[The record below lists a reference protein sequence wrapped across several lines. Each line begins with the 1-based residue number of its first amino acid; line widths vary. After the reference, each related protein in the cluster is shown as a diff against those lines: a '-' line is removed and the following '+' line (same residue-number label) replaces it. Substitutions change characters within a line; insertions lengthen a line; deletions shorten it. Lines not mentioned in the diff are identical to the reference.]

1 MKKKVLLLGIGLLS
15 ATLLNAQTTPW
26 TGHTVGNGGEF
37 YLYNVSTGLWLQN
50 NNTVKDGWATAV
62 NVGTRGLP
70 IKLEKAGQK
79 AFKLR
84 STFRGGNGVSNKIG
98 DAGLLYWDMPADNVG
113 AWEISPADNAES
125 IHGYWLECDALVL
138 GADNNLLTVD
148 KDKNSI
154 WQLVTREDRIAD
166 AKAKASINHPVDVT
180 WLIDAPDLVTKNTTF
195 KLDFTATPNTEHSTY
210 QGGWDIVKAN
220 TIQEFW
226 NTQTFDYHQTIS
238 GLPNGTYKFS
248 VRGYYRDGSSETRDY
263 TMYGY
268 AADKFVNGTEQL
280 RATYYA
286 NGTSAPIMSLYAGAK
301 KAPEEGFSFQAER
314 EGGQSSGL
322 YVPNTPHEAN
332 YALWTGNYQNNEIT
346 IIVTDGTLKF
356 GVKKEAG
363 VIDDW
368 CVISNFSLKYLG
380 SEVLQTAEEA
390 LKGLKKILATTKAFK
405 GAVAPALSKRYTN
418 AIAAAN
424 KALTSTDPVAINV
437 ATSNLQKAYDA
448 VAACSESYATLVKTT
463 EICKNINKNNE
474 EQFSAA
480 IVKADKVGKTA
491 TTDTDMKSALV
502 DLRVARKIAVADKM
516 PDIYKGTAAGA
527 GEFYFYN
534 IASQKFLMGGSD
546 WNTHAA
552 VDVPG
557 VLFTVATEGDGF
569 TINRFG
575 GKDGNYLGYNGYTD
589 IPGKDVWAFIP
600 VANKTNVYNIVKSE
614 NHAQGL
620 AFAPQS
626 NTDADEPM
634 DKEFWNTVSVEAPVA
649 KNANA
654 EWKLVTKA
662 ERDALLAT
670 ATETSP
676 VDATH
681 LLVSPGFNRPTMLEG
696 WNADRKGDF
705 KDANLGVIDRGR
717 RTNMVCEAYYLQSFE
732 VNQTISNLPEGY
744 YQVNMTGYYRD
755 GSREALQQKVANGVT
770 PARHAMLY
778 IENKGKGDEVALPS
792 IAAGMDQCPGIGWK
806 GVAGEQ
812 PDNVMDAAEYFEC
825 GLYKVY
831 THIIKVGPDGELTIG
846 VTKDKQVDGDWAV
859 FDNFRLT
866 YFGKHVSQDII
877 DGVNSIKNNAVENG
891 KIYNLQGME
900 VKRPLKSG
908 IYICNG
914 KKFIVK
920 FK

>member
-1 MKKKVLLLGIGLLS
+1 MKKQVLTLGIGLLS
-15 ATLLNAQTTPW
+15 ATLLNAQTSPW
-26 TGHTVGNGGEF
+26 PGHAVGNGGEF
-37 YLYNVSTGLWLQN
+37 YLYNVATGLWLQN

-70 IKLEKAGQK
+70 ITLEKTGPK
-79 AFKLR
+79 TFKLR

-98 DAGLLYWDMPADNVG
+98 DAGLLYWDMPAKNVG
-113 AWEISPADNAES
+113 AWDISPADNFQS
-125 IHGYWLECDALVL
+125 IHGYWLECDAMVL
-138 GADNNLLTVD
+138 GADNNFLTTD
-148 KDKNSI
+148 KDKNSV
-154 WQLVTREDRIAD
+154 WQLVTREERIAD
-166 AKAKASINHPVDVT
+166 AKAKATVEHPVDVT
-180 WLIDAPDLVTKNTTF
+180 WLIDAPDLATKNTTY
-195 KLDFTATPNTEHSTY
+195 KLDFTAAPNTEHSTY
-210 QGGWDIVKAN
+210 QGGWNIVKAN

-226 NTQTFDYHQTIS
+226 NTQTFDYHQTIN

-268 AADKFVNGTEQL
+268 GADKFANGTEQL

-301 KAPEEGFSFQAER
+301 TAPEEGFSFQAER
-314 EGGQSSGL
+314 EKDQGSGL

-332 YALWTGNYQNNEIT
+332 YALWKGNYQNAEIT
-346 IIVTDGTLKF
+346 VTVTDGTLKF
-356 GVKKEAG
+356 GVRKEAG
-363 VIDDW
+363 VVDDW
-368 CVISNFSLKYLG
+368 CVISDFSLKYLG
-380 SEVLQTAEEA
+380 SKVLQTAEEA
-390 LKGLKKILATTKAFK
+390 LKGLKAIIATTKAFK
-405 GAVAPALSKRYTN
+405 GAVAPALNKQYTD
-418 AIAAAN
+418 AIQAAD
-424 KALTSTDPVAINV
+424 KALTSTDPVAINT
-437 ATSNLQKAYDA
+437 ATSALQKAYDA
-448 VAACSESYATLVKTT
+448 VAACAENYEALAKTV
-463 EICKNINKNNE
+463 EICKTANKNNDT
-474 EQFSAA
+474 QFSTA
-480 IVKADKVGKTA
+480 IAEAENVAKTA
-491 TTDTDMKSALV
+491 TADTDMKLALV
-502 DLRVARKIAVADKM
+502 NLRVARKIAAADKL
-516 PDIYKGTAAGA
+516 PDIYKGAAAGA

-557 VLFTVATEGDGF
+557 VLFTVTAEGDGF

-600 VANKTNVYNIVKSE
+600 VAGKKNVYNIVKGD

-626 NTDADEPM
+626 NTDADEMM
-634 DKEFWNTVSVEAPVA
+634 DKEFWNTVSVEAAVA

-670 ATETSP
+670 ATETRP

-681 LLVSPGFNRPTMLEG
+681 LLASPGFNRPAMLEG
-696 WNADRKGDF
+696 WITDNRSDF

-717 RTNMVCEAYYLQSFE
+717 RTNPVCEAYYQQMFE
-732 VNQTISNLPEGY
+732 VNQVVSNLPEGY

-755 GSREALQQKVANGVT
+755 GSREDLQQKVANGTT

-778 IENKGKGDEVALPS
+778 IEYKGKGNEVALPS
-792 IAAGMDQCPGIGWK
+792 IAAGINQCPGIGWK
-806 GVAGEQ
+806 GTAGEQ
-812 PDNVMDAAEYFEC
+812 PDNVMDAAEYFES

-831 THIIKVGPDGELTIG
+831 TRIIKVGPEGELTIG
-846 VTKDKQVDGDWAV
+846 VTKDKQVDSDWAV

-866 YFGKHVSQDII
+866 YFGKHVSQEII
-877 DGVNSIKNNAVENG
+877 DGINTVKNNSIENG

-900 VKRPLKSG
+900 VKRPLKRG

-920 FK
+920 

>member
-1 MKKKVLLLGIGLLS
+1 MKKQVLTLGIGLLS
-15 ATLLNAQTTPW
+15 ATLLNAQTSPW
-26 TGHTVGNGGEF
+26 PGHAVGNGGEF
-37 YLYNVSTGLWLQN
+37 YLYNVATGLWLQN

-70 IKLEKAGQK
+70 ITLEKTGPK
-79 AFKLR
+79 TFKLR

-98 DAGLLYWDMPADNVG
+98 DAGLLYWDMPAENVG
-113 AWEISPADNAES
+113 AWDISSADNFQS
-125 IHGYWLECDALVL
+125 IHGYWLECDAMVL
-138 GADNNLLTVD
+138 GADNNLLTTD
-148 KDKNSI
+148 KDKNSV
-154 WQLVTREDRIAD
+154 WQLVTREERIAD
-166 AKAKASINHPVDVT
+166 AKAKASVEHPVDVT
-180 WLIDAPDLVTKNTTF
+180 WLIDAPDLATKNTTY
-195 KLDFTATPNTEHSTY
+195 KMDFTAAPNTEHSTY
-210 QGGWDIVKAN
+210 QGGWNIVKAN

-226 NTQTFDYHQTIS
+226 NTQTFDYHQTIN

-268 AADKFVNGTEQL
+268 GADKFAKGTEQL

-301 KAPEEGFSFQAER
+301 TAPEEGFSFQAER
-314 EGGQSSGL
+314 EKDQGSGL

-332 YALWTGNYQNNEIT
+332 YALWKGNYQNAEIT
-346 IIVTDGTLKF
+346 VTVTDGTLKF
-356 GVKKEAG
+356 GVRKEAS
-363 VIDDW
+363 VVDDW
-368 CVISNFSLKYLG
+368 CVISDFSLKYLG
-380 SEVLQTAEEA
+380 SKVLQTAEEA
-390 LKGLKKILATTKAFK
+390 LKGLKAIIATTKAFK
-405 GAVAPALSKRYTN
+405 GAVAPALNKQYTD
-418 AIAAAN
+418 AIQAAD
-424 KALTSTDPVAINV
+424 KTLTSTDPVAINT
-437 ATSNLQKAYDA
+437 ATSALQKAYDA
-448 VAACSESYATLVKTT
+448 VAACAENYEALAKTV
-463 EICKNINKNNE
+463 EICKTANKNNDT
-474 EQFSAA
+474 QFSTA
-480 IVKADKVGKTA
+480 IAEAENVAKTA
-491 TTDTDMKSALV
+491 TADTDMKLALV
-502 DLRVARKIAVADKM
+502 NLRVARKIAAADKL
-516 PDIYKGTAAGA
+516 PDIYKGAAAGA

-557 VLFTVATEGDGF
+557 VLFTVTAEGDGF

-600 VANKTNVYNIVKSE
+600 VAGKKNVYNIVKGD

-626 NTDADEPM
+626 NTDADEMM
-634 DKEFWNTVSVEAPVA
+634 DKEFWNTVSVEAAVA

-670 ATETSP
+670 ATETRP

-681 LLVSPGFNRPTMLEG
+681 LLASPGFNRPAMLEG
-696 WNADRKGDF
+696 WITDNRSDF

-717 RTNMVCEAYYLQSFE
+717 RTNPVCEAYYQQMFE
-732 VNQTISNLPEGY
+732 VNQVVSNLPEGY

-755 GSREALQQKVANGVT
+755 GSREDLQQKVSNGTT

-778 IENKGKGDEVALPS
+778 IEYKGKGNEVALPS
-792 IAAGMDQCPGIGWK
+792 IAAGINQCPGIGWK
-806 GVAGEQ
+806 GAAGEQ
-812 PDNVMDAAEYFEC
+812 PDNVMDAAEYFES

-831 THIIKVGPDGELTIG
+831 TRIIKVGPEGELTIG
-846 VTKDKQVDGDWAV
+846 VTKDKQVDSDWAV

-866 YFGKHVSQDII
+866 YFGKHVSQEII
-877 DGVNSIKNNAVENG
+877 DGINTVKNNSIENG

-900 VKRPLKSG
+900 VKRPLKRG

-920 FK
+920 

>member
-1 MKKKVLLLGIGLLS
+1 MKKQVLTLGIGLLS
-15 ATLLNAQTTPW
+15 ATLLNAQTSPW
-26 TGHTVGNGGEF
+26 PGHAVGNGGEF
-37 YLYNVSTGLWLQN
+37 YLYNVATGLWLQN

-70 IKLEKAGQK
+70 ITLEKTGPK
-79 AFKLR
+79 TFKLR

-98 DAGLLYWDMPADNVG
+98 DAGLLYWDMPAENVG
-113 AWEISPADNAES
+113 AWDISPADNFQS
-125 IHGYWLECDALVL
+125 IHGYWLECDAMVL
-138 GADNNLLTVD
+138 GADNNLLTTD
-148 KDKNSI
+148 KDKNSV
-154 WQLVTREDRIAD
+154 WQLVTREERIAD
-166 AKAKASINHPVDVT
+166 AKAKASVEHPVDVT
-180 WLIDAPDLVTKNTTF
+180 WLIDAPDLATKNTTY
-195 KLDFTATPNTEHSTY
+195 KLDFTAAPHAEHSTY
-210 QGGWDIVKAN
+210 QGGWNIVKAN

-226 NTQTFDYHQTIS
+226 NTQTFDYHQTIN

-268 AADKFVNGTEQL
+268 GADKFANGTEQL

-301 KAPEEGFSFQAER
+301 TAPEEGFSFQAER
-314 EGGQSSGL
+314 EGGQGSGL

-332 YALWTGNYQNNEIT
+332 YALWKGDYQNAEIT
-346 IIVTDGTLKF
+346 VTVTDGTLKF
-356 GVKKEAG
+356 GVRKEAG
-363 VIDDW
+363 VVDDW
-368 CVISNFSLKYLG
+368 CVISDFSLKYLG
-380 SEVLQTAEEA
+380 SKVLQTAEEA
-390 LKGLKKILATTKAFK
+390 LKGLKAIIATTKAFK
-405 GAVAPALSKRYTN
+405 GAVAPALNKQYTD
-418 AIAAAN
+418 AIQAAD
-424 KALTSTDPVAINV
+424 KALTSTDPVAINT
-437 ATSNLQKAYDA
+437 ATSALQKAYDA
-448 VAACSESYATLVKTT
+448 VAACAENYEALAKTV
-463 EICKNINKNNE
+463 EICKTANKNNDT
-474 EQFSAA
+474 QFSTA
-480 IVKADKVGKTA
+480 IAEAENVAKTA
-491 TTDTDMKSALV
+491 TADTDMKLALV
-502 DLRVARKIAVADKM
+502 NLRVARKIAAADKL
-516 PDIYKGTAAGA
+516 PDIYKGAAAGA

-557 VLFTVATEGDGF
+557 VLFTVTAEGDGF

-600 VANKTNVYNIVKSE
+600 VAGKKNVYNIVKGD

-626 NTDADEPM
+626 NTDADEMM
-634 DKEFWNTVSVEAPVA
+634 DKEFWNTVSVEAAVA

-670 ATETSP
+670 ATETRP

-681 LLVSPGFNRPTMLEG
+681 LLASPGFNRPAMLEG
-696 WNADRKGDF
+696 WITDNRSDF

-717 RTNMVCEAYYLQSFE
+717 RTNPVCEAYYQQMFE
-732 VNQTISNLPEGY
+732 VNQVVSNLPEGY

-755 GSREALQQKVANGVT
+755 ASREALQQKIANGAT

-792 IAAGMDQCPGIGWK
+792 IAAGMDQCPGIGWT
-806 GVAGEQ
+806 GIAGEQ

-846 VTKDKQVDGDWAV
+846 VTKDKQVDNDWAV

-877 DGVNSIKNNAVENG
+877 NGINTIKNNVVEDG

-900 VKRPLKSG
+900 VRRPLKSG

-920 FK
+920 

>member
-1 MKKKVLLLGIGLLS
+1 MKKQVLSLGLGLLS

-26 TGHTVGNGGEF
+26 PGHAVGNGGEF
-37 YLYNVSTGLWLQN
+37 YLYNVATGLWLQN

-70 IKLEKAGQK
+70 IKLENTGPKT
-79 AFKLR
+79 FKLR

-98 DAGLLYWDMPADNVG
+98 DAGLLYWDMPAANVG
-113 AWEISPADNAES
+113 AWEMSPADNAQS

-138 GADNNLLTVD
+138 GADNNLLTLD
-148 KDKNSI
+148 KEKNSV
-154 WQLVTREDRIAD
+154 WQLVTREERIAD
-166 AKAKASINHPVDVT
+166 AKAKASATNPVDVS

-195 KLDFTATPNTEHSTY
+195 KLDFTAAPNTEHSTY

-248 VRGYYRDGSSETRDY
+248 VRGYYRDGSSQTRDY

-268 AADKFVNGTEQL
+268 GADKFVNGTEQL
-280 RATYYA
+280 RAIYYA

-314 EGGQSSGL
+314 EGGKSSGL

-332 YALWTGNYQNNEIT
+332 CALWTGNYQNAEIT
-346 IIVTDGTLKF
+346 VTVTDGTLKF

-380 SEVLQTAEEA
+380 SKVLQTPEEA
-390 LKGLKKILATTKAFK
+390 LKGLKAILATTKAFK
-405 GAVAPALSKRYTN
+405 GAVAPALNKQYTD

-424 KALTSTDPVAINV
+424 KALTSTDPVAINA

-448 VAACSESYATLVKTT
+448 VSACSESYAALAKTT
-463 EICKNINKNNE
+463 EICKNINKNNDA
-474 EQFSAA
+474 QLNAA
-480 IVKADKVGKTA
+480 TVKAEKVAKTA
-491 TTDTDMKSALV
+491 TTNADMKAALV
-502 DLRVARKIAVADKM
+502 DLRVARKIAAADKM
-516 PDIYKGTAAGA
+516 PDIYKGAKAGV

-534 IASQKFLMGGSD
+534 VASQKFLMGGSD

-557 VLFTVATEGDGF
+557 MLFTVAAEGNGF
-569 TINRFG
+569 TINRMG

-589 IPGKDVWAFIP
+589 IPGKDVWAFVP
-600 VANKTNVYNIVKSE
+600 VAGKANVYNIVKGD

-626 NTDADEPM
+626 NTDADDAM
-634 DKEFWNTVSVEAPVA
+634 DKEFWNTVSVEASVA

-670 ATETSP
+670 ATETRP
-676 VDATH
+676 VDATY
-681 LLVSPGFNRPTMLEG
+681 LLTGPGFNRPAMLEG
-696 WNADRKGDF
+696 WNTDRKGDF

-717 RTNMVCEAYYLQSFE
+717 RTNLVCEAYYLQSFE

-755 GSREALQQKVANGVT
+755 GSREALQQKVTNGT
-770 PARHAMLY
+770 APARHAMLY
-778 IENKGKGDEVALPS
+778 IEYKGKGDEVALPS
-792 IAAGMDQCPGIGWK
+792 IAAGMNQCPGIGWT
-806 GVAGEQ
+806 GNAGEQ

-831 THIIKVGPDGELTIG
+831 THIIKVGPEGELTFG
-846 VTKDKQVDGDWAV
+846 VTKDKQVDTDWAV

-866 YFGKHVSQDII
+866 YFGKQVSQGTITGI
-877 DGVNSIKNNAVENG
+877 DAIKNNVVEDG

-908 IYICNG
+908 IYIRNG

-920 FK
+920 

>member
-1 MKKKVLLLGIGLLS
+1 MKKQVLTLGIGLLS
-15 ATLLNAQTTPW
+15 ATLLNAQTSPW
-26 TGHTVGNGGEF
+26 PGHAVGNGGEF
-37 YLYNVSTGLWLQN
+37 YLYNVATGLWLQN

-70 IKLEKAGQK
+70 ITLEKTGPK
-79 AFKLR
+79 TFKLR

-98 DAGLLYWDMPADNVG
+98 DAGLLYWDMPAENVG
-113 AWEISPADNAES
+113 AWDISPADNFQS
-125 IHGYWLECDALVL
+125 IHGYWLECDAMVL
-138 GADNNLLTVD
+138 GADNNLLTTD
-148 KDKNSI
+148 KDKNSV
-154 WQLVTREDRIAD
+154 WQLVTREERIAD
-166 AKAKASINHPVDVT
+166 AKAKASVEHPVDVT
-180 WLIDAPDLVTKNTTF
+180 WLIDAPDLATKNTTY
-195 KLDFTATPNTEHSTY
+195 KLDFTAAPHAEHSTY
-210 QGGWDIVKAN
+210 QGGWNIVKAN

-226 NTQTFDYHQTIS
+226 NTQTFDYHQTIT

-268 AADKFVNGTEQL
+268 GADKFAKGTEQL

-301 KAPEEGFSFQAER
+301 TAPEEGFSFQAER
-314 EGGQSSGL
+314 EKDQGSGL

-332 YALWTGNYQNNEIT
+332 YALWKGNYQNAEIT
-346 IIVTDGTLKF
+346 VTVTDGTLKF
-356 GVKKEAG
+356 GVRKEAG
-363 VIDDW
+363 VVDDW
-368 CVISNFSLKYLG
+368 CVISDFSLKYLG
-380 SEVLQTAEEA
+380 SKVLQTAEEA
-390 LKGLKKILATTKAFK
+390 LKGLKAIIATTKAFK
-405 GAVAPALSKRYTN
+405 GAVAPALNKQYTD
-418 AIAAAN
+418 AIQAAD
-424 KALTSTDPVAINV
+424 KALTSTDPVAINT
-437 ATSNLQKAYDA
+437 ATSALQKAYDA
-448 VAACSESYATLVKTT
+448 VAACAENYEALAKTV
-463 EICKNINKNNE
+463 EICKTANKNNDT
-474 EQFSAA
+474 QFSTA
-480 IVKADKVGKTA
+480 IAEAENVAKTA
-491 TTDTDMKSALV
+491 TADTDMKLALV
-502 DLRVARKIAVADKM
+502 NLRVARKIAAADKL
-516 PDIYKGTAAGA
+516 PDIYNGAAAGA

-557 VLFTVATEGDGF
+557 VLFTVTAEGDGF

-600 VANKTNVYNIVKSE
+600 VAGKKNVYNIVKGD

-626 NTDADEPM
+626 NTDADEMM
-634 DKEFWNTVSVEAPVA
+634 DKEFWNTVSVEAAVA

-670 ATETSP
+670 ATETRP

-681 LLVSPGFNRPTMLEG
+681 LLANPGFNRPAMLEG
-696 WNADRKGDF
+696 WITDNRSDF

-717 RTNMVCEAYYLQSFE
+717 RTNPVCEAYYQQMFE
-732 VNQTISNLPEGY
+732 VNQVASNLPEGY

-755 GSREALQQKVANGVT
+755 GSREDLQQKVANGTT
-770 PARHAMLY
+770 PACHAMLY
-778 IENKGKGDEVALPS
+778 IEYKGKGNEVALPS
-792 IAAGMDQCPGIGWK
+792 IAAGINQCPGIGWK
-806 GVAGEQ
+806 GTAGEQ
-812 PDNVMDAAEYFEC
+812 PDNVMDAAEYFES

-831 THIIKVGPDGELTIG
+831 TRIIKVGPEGELTIG
-846 VTKDKQVDGDWAV
+846 VTKDKQVDSDWAV

-866 YFGKHVSQDII
+866 YFGKHVSQEII
-877 DGVNSIKNNAVENG
+877 DGINTVKNNSIENG

-900 VKRPLKSG
+900 VKRPLKRG

-920 FK
+920 

>member
-1 MKKKVLLLGIGLLS
+1 MKKQVLTLGIGLLS
-15 ATLLNAQTTPW
+15 ATLLNAQTSPW
-26 TGHTVGNGGEF
+26 PGHAVGNGGEF
-37 YLYNVSTGLWLQN
+37 YLYNVATGLWLQN

-70 IKLEKAGQK
+70 ITLEKTGPK
-79 AFKLR
+79 TFKLR

-98 DAGLLYWDMPADNVG
+98 DAGLLYWDMPAENVG
-113 AWEISPADNAES
+113 AWDISPADNFQS
-125 IHGYWLECDALVL
+125 IHGYWLECDAMVL
-138 GADNNLLTVD
+138 GADNNLLTTD
-148 KDKNSI
+148 KDKNSV
-154 WQLVTREDRIAD
+154 WQLVTREERIAD
-166 AKAKASINHPVDVT
+166 AKAKASVEHPVDVT
-180 WLIDAPDLVTKNTTF
+180 WLIDAPDLATKNTTY
-195 KLDFTATPNTEHSTY
+195 KLDFTAAPHAEHSTY
-210 QGGWDIVKAN
+210 QGGWNIVKAN

-226 NTQTFDYHQTIS
+226 NTQTFDYHQTIN

-268 AADKFVNGTEQL
+268 GADKFAKGTEQL

-301 KAPEEGFSFQAER
+301 TAPEEGFSFQAER
-314 EGGQSSGL
+314 EKDQGSGL

-332 YALWTGNYQNNEIT
+332 YALWKGNYQNAEIT
-346 IIVTDGTLKF
+346 VTVTDGTLKF
-356 GVKKEAG
+356 GVRKEAG
-363 VIDDW
+363 VVDDW
-368 CVISNFSLKYLG
+368 CVISDFSLKYLG
-380 SEVLQTAEEA
+380 SKVLQTAEEA
-390 LKGLKKILATTKAFK
+390 LKGLKAIIATTKAFK
-405 GAVAPALSKRYTN
+405 GAVAPALNKLYTD
-418 AIAAAN
+418 AIQAAD
-424 KALTSTDPVAINV
+424 KALTSTDPVAINT
-437 ATSNLQKAYDA
+437 ATSALQKAYDA
-448 VAACSESYATLVKTT
+448 VAACAENYEALAKTV
-463 EICKNINKNNE
+463 EICKTANKNNDT
-474 EQFSAA
+474 QFSTA
-480 IVKADKVGKTA
+480 IAEAENVAKTA
-491 TTDTDMKSALV
+491 TADTDMKLALV
-502 DLRVARKIAVADKM
+502 NLRVARKIAAADKL
-516 PDIYKGTAAGA
+516 PDIYKGAVAGA

-557 VLFTVATEGDGF
+557 VLFTVTAEGDGF

-600 VANKTNVYNIVKSE
+600 VAGKKNVYNIVKGD

-626 NTDADEPM
+626 NTDADEMM
-634 DKEFWNTVSVEAPVA
+634 DKEFWNTVSVEAAVA

-670 ATETSP
+670 ATETRP

-681 LLVSPGFNRPTMLEG
+681 LLASPGFNRPAMLEG
-696 WNADRKGDF
+696 WITDNRSDF

-717 RTNMVCEAYYLQSFE
+717 RTNPVCEAYYQQMFE
-732 VNQTISNLPEGY
+732 VNQVVSNLPEGY

-755 GSREALQQKVANGVT
+755 GSREDLQQKVANGTT

-778 IENKGKGDEVALPS
+778 IEYKGKGNEVALPS
-792 IAAGMDQCPGIGWK
+792 IAAGINQCPGIGWK
-806 GVAGEQ
+806 GAAGEQ
-812 PDNVMDAAEYFEC
+812 PDNVMDAAEYFES

-831 THIIKVGPDGELTIG
+831 TRIIKVGPEGELTIG
-846 VTKDKQVDGDWAV
+846 VTKDKQVDSDWAV

-866 YFGKHVSQDII
+866 YFGKHVSQEII
-877 DGVNSIKNNAVENG
+877 DGINTVKNNSIENG

-900 VKRPLKSG
+900 VKRPLKRG

-920 FK
+920 

>member
-1 MKKKVLLLGIGLLS
+1 MKKQVLSLGLGLLS

-26 TGHTVGNGGEF
+26 PGHAVGNGGEF
-37 YLYNVSTGLWLQN
+37 YLYNVATGLWLQN

-70 IKLEKAGQK
+70 IKLENTGPKT
-79 AFKLR
+79 FKLR

-98 DAGLLYWDMPADNVG
+98 DAGLLYWDMPAANVG
-113 AWEISPADNAES
+113 AWEMSPADNAQS

-138 GADNNLLTVD
+138 GADNNLLTLD
-148 KDKNSI
+148 KEKNSV
-154 WQLVTREDRIAD
+154 WQLVTREERIAD
-166 AKAKASINHPVDVT
+166 AKAKASATNPVDVS

-195 KLDFTATPNTEHSTY
+195 KLDFTAAPNTEHSTY

-248 VRGYYRDGSSETRDY
+248 VRGYYRDGSSQTRDY

-268 AADKFVNGTEQL
+268 GADKFVNGTEQL
-280 RATYYA
+280 RAIYYA

-314 EGGQSSGL
+314 EGGKSSGL

-332 YALWTGNYQNNEIT
+332 CALWTGNYQNAEIT
-346 IIVTDGTLKF
+346 VTVTDGTLKF

-380 SEVLQTAEEA
+380 SKVLQTPEEA
-390 LKGLKKILATTKAFK
+390 LKGLKAILATTKAFK
-405 GAVAPALSKRYTN
+405 GAVAPALNKQYTD

-424 KALTSTDPVAINV
+424 KALTSTDPVAINA

-448 VAACSESYATLVKTT
+448 VYACSESYAALAKTT
-463 EICKNINKNNE
+463 EICKNINKNNDA
-474 EQFSAA
+474 QLNAA
-480 IVKADKVGKTA
+480 TVKAEKVAKTA
-491 TTDTDMKSALV
+491 TTNADMKAALV
-502 DLRVARKIAVADKM
+502 DLRVARKIAAADKM
-516 PDIYKGTAAGA
+516 PDIYKGAKAGV

-534 IASQKFLMGGSD
+534 VASQKFLMGGSD

-557 VLFTVATEGDGF
+557 MLFTVAAEGNGF
-569 TINRFG
+569 TINRMG

-589 IPGKDVWAFIP
+589 IPGKDVWAFVP
-600 VANKTNVYNIVKSE
+600 VAGKANVYNIVKGD

-626 NTDADEPM
+626 NTDADDAM
-634 DKEFWNTVSVEAPVA
+634 DREFWNTVSVEASVA

-670 ATETSP
+670 ATETRP
-676 VDATH
+676 IDATY
-681 LLVSPGFNRPTMLEG
+681 LLTGPGFNRPAMLEG
-696 WNADRKGDF
+696 WNTDRKGDF

-717 RTNMVCEAYYLQSFE
+717 RTNLVCEAYYLQSFE
-732 VNQTISNLPEGY
+732 VNQTVSNLPEGY

-755 GSREALQQKVANGVT
+755 GSREALQQKVTNGT
-770 PARHAMLY
+770 APARHAMLY
-778 IENKGKGDEVALPS
+778 IEYKGKGDEVALPS
-792 IAAGMDQCPGIGWK
+792 IAAGMNQCPGIGWT
-806 GVAGEQ
+806 GNAGEQ

-831 THIIKVGPDGELTIG
+831 THIIKVGPEGELTFG

-866 YFGKHVSQDII
+866 YFGKQVSQGTITGI
-877 DGVNSIKNNAVENG
+877 DAIKNNVVEDG

-908 IYICNG
+908 IYIRNG

-920 FK
+920 

>member
-1 MKKKVLLLGIGLLS
+1 MKKQVLTLGIGLLS
-15 ATLLNAQTTPW
+15 ATLLNAQTSPW
-26 TGHTVGNGGEF
+26 PGHAVGNGGEF
-37 YLYNVSTGLWLQN
+37 YLYNVATGLWLQN

-70 IKLEKAGQK
+70 ITLEKTGPK
-79 AFKLR
+79 TFKLR

-98 DAGLLYWDMPADNVG
+98 DAGLLYWDMPAENVG
-113 AWEISPADNAES
+113 AWDISPADNFQS
-125 IHGYWLECDALVL
+125 IHGYWLECDAMVL
-138 GADNNLLTVD
+138 GADNNLLTTD
-148 KDKNSI
+148 KDKNSV
-154 WQLVTREDRIAD
+154 WQLVTREERIAD
-166 AKAKASINHPVDVT
+166 AKAKASVEHPVDVT
-180 WLIDAPDLVTKNTTF
+180 WLIDAPDLATKNTTY
-195 KLDFTATPNTEHSTY
+195 KLDFTAAPNTEHSTY
-210 QGGWDIVKAN
+210 QGGWNIVKAN

-226 NTQTFDYHQTIS
+226 NTQTFDYHQTIN

-268 AADKFVNGTEQL
+268 GADKFANGTEQL

-301 KAPEEGFSFQAER
+301 TAPEEGFSFQAER
-314 EGGQSSGL
+314 EKDQGSGL

-332 YALWTGNYQNNEIT
+332 YALWKGNYQNAEIT
-346 IIVTDGTLKF
+346 VTVTDGTLKF
-356 GVKKEAG
+356 GVRKEAG
-363 VIDDW
+363 VVDDW
-368 CVISNFSLKYLG
+368 CVISDFSLKYLG
-380 SEVLQTAEEA
+380 SKVLQTAEEA
-390 LKGLKKILATTKAFK
+390 LKGLKAIIATTKAFK
-405 GAVAPALSKRYTN
+405 GAVAPALNKQYTD
-418 AIAAAN
+418 AIQAAD
-424 KALTSTDPVAINV
+424 KALTSTDPVAINI
-437 ATSNLQKAYDA
+437 ATSALQKAYDA
-448 VAACSESYATLVKTT
+448 VAACAENYEALAKTV
-463 EICKNINKNNE
+463 EICKTANKNNDT
-474 EQFSAA
+474 QFSTA
-480 IVKADKVGKTA
+480 IAEAENVAKTA
-491 TTDTDMKSALV
+491 TADTDMKLALV
-502 DLRVARKIAVADKM
+502 NLRVARKIAAADKL
-516 PDIYKGTAAGA
+516 PDIYKGAAAGA

-557 VLFTVATEGDGF
+557 VLFTVTAEGDGF

-600 VANKTNVYNIVKSE
+600 VAGKKNVYNIVKGD

-626 NTDADEPM
+626 NTDADEMM
-634 DKEFWNTVSVEAPVA
+634 DKEFWNTVSVEAAVA

-670 ATETSP
+670 ATETRP

-681 LLVSPGFNRPTMLEG
+681 LLASPGFNRPAMLEG
-696 WNADRKGDF
+696 WITDNRSDF

-717 RTNMVCEAYYLQSFE
+717 RTNPVCEAYYQQMFE
-732 VNQTISNLPEGY
+732 VNQVVSNLPEGY

-755 GSREALQQKVANGVT
+755 GSREDLQQKVSNGTT

-778 IENKGKGDEVALPS
+778 IEYKGKGNEVALPS
-792 IAAGMDQCPGIGWK
+792 IAAGINQCPGIGWK
-806 GVAGEQ
+806 SAAGEQ
-812 PDNVMDAAEYFEC
+812 PDNVMDAAEYFES

-831 THIIKVGPDGELTIG
+831 TRIIKVGPEGELTIG
-846 VTKDKQVDGDWAV
+846 VTKDKQVDSDWAV

-866 YFGKHVSQDII
+866 YFGKHVSQEII
-877 DGVNSIKNNAVENG
+877 DGINTVKNNSIENG

-900 VKRPLKSG
+900 VKRPLKRG

-920 FK
+920 

>member
-1 MKKKVLLLGIGLLS
+1 MKKQVLTLGIGLLS
-15 ATLLNAQTTPW
+15 ATLLNAQTSPW
-26 TGHTVGNGGEF
+26 PGHAVGNGGEF
-37 YLYNVSTGLWLQN
+37 YLYNVATGLWLQN

-70 IKLEKAGQK
+70 ITLEKTGPK
-79 AFKLR
+79 TFKLR

-98 DAGLLYWDMPADNVG
+98 DAGLLYWDMPAENVG
-113 AWEISPADNAES
+113 AWDISPADNFQS
-125 IHGYWLECDALVL
+125 IHGYWLECDAMVL
-138 GADNNLLTVD
+138 GADNNLLTTD
-148 KDKNSI
+148 KDKNSV
-154 WQLVTREDRIAD
+154 WQLVTREERIAD
-166 AKAKASINHPVDVT
+166 AKAKASVEHPVDVT
-180 WLIDAPDLVTKNTTF
+180 WLIDAPDLATKNTTY
-195 KLDFTATPNTEHSTY
+195 KLDFTAAPNTEHSTY
-210 QGGWDIVKAN
+210 QGGWNIVKAN

-226 NTQTFDYHQTIS
+226 NTQTFDYHQTIN

-268 AADKFVNGTEQL
+268 GADKFAKGTEQL

-301 KAPEEGFSFQAER
+301 TAPEEGFSFQAER
-314 EGGQSSGL
+314 EKDQGSGL

-332 YALWTGNYQNNEIT
+332 YALWKGNYQNAEIT
-346 IIVTDGTLKF
+346 VTVTDGTLKF
-356 GVKKEAG
+356 GVRKEAG
-363 VIDDW
+363 VVDDW
-368 CVISNFSLKYLG
+368 CVISDFSLKYLG
-380 SEVLQTAEEA
+380 SKVLQTAEEA
-390 LKGLKKILATTKAFK
+390 LKGLKAIIATTKAFK
-405 GAVAPALSKRYTN
+405 GAVAPALNKQYTD
-418 AIAAAN
+418 AIQAAD
-424 KALTSTDPVAINV
+424 KALTSTDPVAINT
-437 ATSNLQKAYDA
+437 ATSALQKAYDA
-448 VAACSESYATLVKTT
+448 VAACAENYEALAKTV
-463 EICKNINKNNE
+463 EICKTANKNNDT
-474 EQFSAA
+474 QFSTA
-480 IVKADKVGKTA
+480 IAEAENVAKTA
-491 TTDTDMKSALV
+491 TADTDMKLALV
-502 DLRVARKIAVADKM
+502 NLRVARKIAAADKL
-516 PDIYKGTAAGA
+516 PDIYKGAAAGA

-557 VLFTVATEGDGF
+557 VLFTVTAEGDGF

-600 VANKTNVYNIVKSE
+600 VAGKKNVYNIVKGD
-614 NHAQGL
+614 NHAQVL

-626 NTDADEPM
+626 NTDADEMM
-634 DKEFWNTVSVEAPVA
+634 DKEFWNTVSVEAAVA

-670 ATETSP
+670 ATETRP

-681 LLVSPGFNRPTMLEG
+681 LLASPGFNRPAMLEG
-696 WNADRKGDF
+696 WITDNRSDF

-717 RTNMVCEAYYLQSFE
+717 RTNPVCEAYYQQMFE
-732 VNQTISNLPEGY
+732 VNQVVSNLPEGY

-755 GSREALQQKVANGVT
+755 GSREDLQQKVANGTT

-778 IENKGKGDEVALPS
+778 IEYKGKGNEVALPS
-792 IAAGMDQCPGIGWK
+792 IAAGINQCPGIGWK
-806 GVAGEQ
+806 GTAGEQ
-812 PDNVMDAAEYFEC
+812 PDNVMDAAEYFES

-831 THIIKVGPDGELTIG
+831 TRIIKVGPEGELTIG
-846 VTKDKQVDGDWAV
+846 VTKDKQVDSDWAV

-866 YFGKHVSQDII
+866 YFGKHVSQEII
-877 DGVNSIKNNAVENG
+877 DGINTVKNNSIENG

-900 VKRPLKSG
+900 VKRPLKRG

-920 FK
+920 

>member
-1 MKKKVLLLGIGLLS
+1 MKKQVLTLGIGLLS
-15 ATLLNAQTTPW
+15 ATLLNAQTSPW
-26 TGHTVGNGGEF
+26 PGHAVGNGGEF
-37 YLYNVSTGLWLQN
+37 YLYNVATGLWLQN

-70 IKLEKAGQK
+70 ITLEKTGPK
-79 AFKLR
+79 TFKLR

-98 DAGLLYWDMPADNVG
+98 DAGLLYWDMPAENVG
-113 AWEISPADNAES
+113 AWDISPADNFQS
-125 IHGYWLECDALVL
+125 IHGYWLECDAMVL
-138 GADNNLLTVD
+138 GADNNLLTTD
-148 KDKNSI
+148 KDKNSV
-154 WQLVTREDRIAD
+154 WQLVTREERIAD
-166 AKAKASINHPVDVT
+166 AKAKASVEHPVDVT
-180 WLIDAPDLVTKNTTF
+180 WLIDAPDLATKNTTY
-195 KLDFTATPNTEHSTY
+195 KLDFTAAPNTEHSTY
-210 QGGWDIVKAN
+210 QGGWNIVKAN

-226 NTQTFDYHQTIS
+226 NTQTFDYHQTIN

-268 AADKFVNGTEQL
+268 GADKFANGTEQL

-301 KAPEEGFSFQAER
+301 TAPEEGFSFQAER
-314 EGGQSSGL
+314 EKDQGSGL

-332 YALWTGNYQNNEIT
+332 YALWKGNYQNAEIT
-346 IIVTDGTLKF
+346 VTVTDGTLKF
-356 GVKKEAG
+356 GVRKEAG
-363 VIDDW
+363 VVDDW
-368 CVISNFSLKYLG
+368 CVISDFSLKYLG
-380 SEVLQTAEEA
+380 SKVLQTAEEA
-390 LKGLKKILATTKAFK
+390 LKGLKAIIATTKAFK
-405 GAVAPALSKRYTN
+405 GAVAPALNKQYTD
-418 AIAAAN
+418 AIQAAD
-424 KALTSTDPVAINV
+424 KALTSTDPVAINT
-437 ATSNLQKAYDA
+437 ATSALQKAYDA
-448 VAACSESYATLVKTT
+448 VAACAENYEALAKTV
-463 EICKNINKNNE
+463 EICKTTNKNNDT
-474 EQFSAA
+474 QFSTA
-480 IVKADKVGKTA
+480 IAEAENVAKTA
-491 TTDTDMKSALV
+491 TADTDMKLALV
-502 DLRVARKIAVADKM
+502 NLRVARKIAAADKL
-516 PDIYKGTAAGA
+516 PDIYKGAAAGA

-557 VLFTVATEGDGF
+557 VLFTVTAEGDGF

-600 VANKTNVYNIVKSE
+600 VAGKKNVYNIVKGD

-626 NTDADEPM
+626 NTDADEMM
-634 DKEFWNTVSVEAPVA
+634 DKEFWNTVSVEAAVA

-670 ATETSP
+670 ATETRP

-681 LLVSPGFNRPTMLEG
+681 LLASPGFNRPAMLEG
-696 WNADRKGDF
+696 WITDNRSDF

-717 RTNMVCEAYYLQSFE
+717 RTNPVCEAYYQQMFE
-732 VNQTISNLPEGY
+732 VNQVVSNLPEGY

-755 GSREALQQKVANGVT
+755 GSREDLQQKVSNGTT

-778 IENKGKGDEVALPS
+778 IEYKGKGNEVALPS
-792 IAAGMDQCPGIGWK
+792 IAAGINQCPGIGWK
-806 GVAGEQ
+806 GTAGEQ
-812 PDNVMDAAEYFEC
+812 PDNVMDAAEYFES

-831 THIIKVGPDGELTIG
+831 TRIIKVGPEGELTIG
-846 VTKDKQVDGDWAV
+846 VTKDKQVDSDWAV

-866 YFGKHVSQDII
+866 YFGKHVSQEII
-877 DGVNSIKNNAVENG
+877 DGINTVKNNSIENG

-900 VKRPLKSG
+900 VKRPLKRG

-920 FK
+920 

>member
-1 MKKKVLLLGIGLLS
+1 MKKQVLTLGIGLLS
-15 ATLLNAQTTPW
+15 ATLLNAQTSPW
-26 TGHTVGNGGEF
+26 PGHAVGNGGEF
-37 YLYNVSTGLWLQN
+37 YLYNVATGLWLQN

-70 IKLEKAGQK
+70 ITLEKTGPK
-79 AFKLR
+79 TFKLR

-98 DAGLLYWDMPADNVG
+98 DAGLLYWDMPAENVG
-113 AWEISPADNAES
+113 AWDISPADNFQS
-125 IHGYWLECDALVL
+125 IHGYWLECDAMVL
-138 GADNNLLTVD
+138 GADNNLLTTD
-148 KDKNSI
+148 KDKNSV
-154 WQLVTREDRIAD
+154 WQLVTREERIAD
-166 AKAKASINHPVDVT
+166 AKAKASVEHPVDVT
-180 WLIDAPDLVTKNTTF
+180 WLIDAPDLATKNTTY
-195 KLDFTATPNTEHSTY
+195 KLDFTAAPHAEHSTY
-210 QGGWDIVKAN
+210 QGGWNIVKAN

-226 NTQTFDYHQTIS
+226 NTQTFDYHQTIN

-268 AADKFVNGTEQL
+268 GADKFANGTQQL

-301 KAPEEGFSFQAER
+301 TAPEEGFSFQAER
-314 EGGQSSGL
+314 EGGQGSGL

-332 YALWTGNYQNNEIT
+332 YALWKGNYQNAEIT
-346 IIVTDGTLKF
+346 VTVTDGTLKF
-356 GVKKEAG
+356 GVRKEAG
-363 VIDDW
+363 VVDDW
-368 CVISNFSLKYLG
+368 CVISDFSLKYLG
-380 SEVLQTAEEA
+380 SKVLQTAEEA
-390 LKGLKKILATTKAFK
+390 LKGLKAIIATTKAFK
-405 GAVAPALSKRYTN
+405 GAVAPALNKQYTD
-418 AIAAAN
+418 AIQAAD
-424 KALTSTDPVAINV
+424 KALTSTDPVAINT
-437 ATSNLQKAYDA
+437 ATSALQKAYDA
-448 VAACSESYATLVKTT
+448 VAACAENYEALAKTV
-463 EICKNINKNNE
+463 EICKTANKNNDT
-474 EQFSAA
+474 QFSTA
-480 IVKADKVGKTA
+480 IAEAENVAKTA
-491 TTDTDMKSALV
+491 TADTDMKLALV
-502 DLRVARKIAVADKM
+502 NLRVARKIAAADKL
-516 PDIYKGTAAGA
+516 PDIYKGAAAGA

-557 VLFTVATEGDGF
+557 VLFTVTAEGDGF

-600 VANKTNVYNIVKSE
+600 VAGKKNVYNIVKGD

-626 NTDADEPM
+626 NTDADEMM
-634 DKEFWNTVSVEAPVA
+634 DKEFWNTVSVEAAVA
-649 KNANA
+649 KNANT

-670 ATETSP
+670 ATETRP

-681 LLVSPGFNRPTMLEG
+681 LLANPGFNRPAMLEG
-696 WNADRKGDF
+696 WITDNRSDF

-717 RTNMVCEAYYLQSFE
+717 RTNPVCEAYYQQMFE
-732 VNQTISNLPEGY
+732 VNQVVSNLPEGY

-755 GSREALQQKVANGVT
+755 GSREDLQQKVANGTT

-778 IENKGKGDEVALPS
+778 IEYKGKGNEVALPS
-792 IAAGMDQCPGIGWK
+792 IAAGINQCPGIGWK
-806 GVAGEQ
+806 GAAGEQ
-812 PDNVMDAAEYFEC
+812 PDNVMDAAEYFES

-831 THIIKVGPDGELTIG
+831 TRIIKVGPEGELTIG
-846 VTKDKQVDGDWAV
+846 VTKDKQVDSDWAV

-866 YFGKHVSQDII
+866 YFGKHVSQEII
-877 DGVNSIKNNAVENG
+877 DGINTVKNNSIENG

-900 VKRPLKSG
+900 VKRPLKRG

-920 FK
+920 

>member
-1 MKKKVLLLGIGLLS
+1 MKKQVLTLGIGLLS
-15 ATLLNAQTTPW
+15 ATLLNAQTSPW
-26 TGHTVGNGGEF
+26 PGHAVGNGGEF
-37 YLYNVSTGLWLQN
+37 YLYNVATGLWLQN

-70 IKLEKAGQK
+70 ITLEKTGPK
-79 AFKLR
+79 TFKLR

-98 DAGLLYWDMPADNVG
+98 DAGLLYWDMPAENVG
-113 AWEISPADNAES
+113 AWDISPADNFQS
-125 IHGYWLECDALVL
+125 IHGYWLECDAMVL
-138 GADNNLLTVD
+138 GADNNLLTTN
-148 KDKNSI
+148 KDKNSV
-154 WQLVTREDRIAD
+154 WQLVTREERIAD
-166 AKAKASINHPVDVT
+166 AKAKASVEHPVDVT
-180 WLIDAPDLVTKNTTF
+180 WLIDAPDLATKNTTY
-195 KLDFTATPNTEHSTY
+195 KLDFTAAPNTEHSTY
-210 QGGWDIVKAN
+210 QGGWNIVKAN

-226 NTQTFDYHQTIS
+226 NTQTFDYHQTIN

-248 VRGYYRDGSSETRDY
+248 IRGYYRDGSSETRDY

-268 AADKFVNGTEQL
+268 GANKFANGTEQL

-301 KAPEEGFSFQAER
+301 TAPEEGFSFQAER
-314 EGGQSSGL
+314 EKDQGSGL

-332 YALWTGNYQNNEIT
+332 YALWKGNYQNAEIT
-346 IIVTDGTLKF
+346 VTVTDGTLKF
-356 GVKKEAG
+356 GVRKEAG
-363 VIDDW
+363 VVDDW
-368 CVISNFSLKYLG
+368 CVISDFSLKYLG
-380 SEVLQTAEEA
+380 SKVLQTAEEA
-390 LKGLKKILATTKAFK
+390 LKGLKAIIATTKAFK
-405 GAVAPALSKRYTN
+405 GAVAPALNKQYTD
-418 AIAAAN
+418 AIQAAD
-424 KALTSTDPVAINV
+424 KALTSTDPVAINT
-437 ATSNLQKAYDA
+437 ATSALQKAYDA
-448 VAACSESYATLVKTT
+448 VAACAENYEALAKTV
-463 EICKNINKNNE
+463 EICKTANKNNDT
-474 EQFSAA
+474 QFSTA
-480 IVKADKVGKTA
+480 IAEAENVAKTA
-491 TTDTDMKSALV
+491 TADTDMKLALV
-502 DLRVARKIAVADKM
+502 NLRVARKIAAADKL
-516 PDIYKGTAAGA
+516 PDIYKGAAAGA

-557 VLFTVATEGDGF
+557 VIFTVTAEGDGF

-600 VANKTNVYNIVKSE
+600 VAGKKNVYNIVKGD

-626 NTDADEPM
+626 NTDADEMM
-634 DKEFWNTVSVEAPVA
+634 DKEFWNTVSVEAAVA
-649 KNANA
+649 KNANT

-670 ATETSP
+670 ATETRP

-681 LLVSPGFNRPTMLEG
+681 LLASPGFNRPAMLEG
-696 WNADRKGDF
+696 WITDNRSDF

-717 RTNMVCEAYYLQSFE
+717 RTNPVCEAYYQQMFE
-732 VNQTISNLPEGY
+732 VNQVVSNLPEGY

-755 GSREALQQKVANGVT
+755 GSREDLQQKVANGTT

-778 IENKGKGDEVALPS
+778 IEYKGKGNEVALPS
-792 IAAGMDQCPGIGWK
+792 IAAGINQCPGIGWK
-806 GVAGEQ
+806 GAAGEQ
-812 PDNVMDAAEYFEC
+812 PDNVMDAAEYFES

-831 THIIKVGPDGELTIG
+831 TRIIKVGPEGELTIG
-846 VTKDKQVDGDWAV
+846 VTKDKQVDSDWAV

-866 YFGKHVSQDII
+866 YFGKHVSQEII
-877 DGVNSIKNNAVENG
+877 DGINTVKNNSIENG

-900 VKRPLKSG
+900 VKHPLKRG

-920 FK
+920 

>member
-1 MKKKVLLLGIGLLS
+1 MKKQVLTLGIGLLS
-15 ATLLNAQTTPW
+15 ATLLNAQTSPW
-26 TGHTVGNGGEF
+26 PGHAVGNGGEF
-37 YLYNVSTGLWLQN
+37 YLYNVATGLWLQN

-70 IKLEKAGQK
+70 ITLEKTGAK
-79 AFKLR
+79 TFKLR

-98 DAGLLYWDMPADNVG
+98 DAGLLYWDMPAENVG
-113 AWEISPADNAES
+113 AWDISPADNFQS
-125 IHGYWLECDALVL
+125 IHGYWLECDAMVL
-138 GADNNLLTVD
+138 GADNNLLTTD
-148 KDKNSI
+148 KDKNSV
-154 WQLVTREDRIAD
+154 WQLVTREERIAD
-166 AKAKASINHPVDVT
+166 AKAKASVEHPVDVT
-180 WLIDAPDLVTKNTTF
+180 WLIDAPDLATKNTTY
-195 KLDFTATPNTEHSTY
+195 KLDFTAAPNTEHSTY
-210 QGGWDIVKAN
+210 QGGWNIVKAN

-226 NTQTFDYHQTIS
+226 NTQTFDYHQTIN

-268 AADKFVNGTEQL
+268 GADKFANGTEQL

-301 KAPEEGFSFQAER
+301 TAPEEGFSFQAER
-314 EGGQSSGL
+314 EGGQGSGL

-332 YALWTGNYQNNEIT
+332 YALWKGNYQNAEIT
-346 IIVTDGTLKF
+346 VTVTDGTLKF
-356 GVKKEAG
+356 GVRKEAG
-363 VIDDW
+363 VVDDW
-368 CVISNFSLKYLG
+368 CVISDFSLKYLG
-380 SEVLQTAEEA
+380 SKVLQTAEEA
-390 LKGLKKILATTKAFK
+390 LKGLKAIIATTKAFK
-405 GAVAPALSKRYTN
+405 GAVAPALNKQYTD
-418 AIAAAN
+418 AIQAAD
-424 KALTSTDPVAINV
+424 KALTSTDPVAINT
-437 ATSNLQKAYDA
+437 ATSALQKAYDA
-448 VAACSESYATLVKTT
+448 VAACAENYEALAKTV
-463 EICKNINKNNE
+463 EICKTANKNNDT
-474 EQFSAA
+474 QFSTA
-480 IVKADKVGKTA
+480 IAEAENVAKTA
-491 TTDTDMKSALV
+491 TADTDMKLALV
-502 DLRVARKIAVADKM
+502 NLRVARKIAAADKL
-516 PDIYKGTAAGA
+516 PDIYKGAAAGA

-557 VLFTVATEGDGF
+557 VLFTVTAEGDGF

-600 VANKTNVYNIVKSE
+600 VAGKKNVYNIVKGD

-626 NTDADEPM
+626 NTDADEMM
-634 DKEFWNTVSVEAPVA
+634 DKEFWNTVSVEAAVA

-662 ERDALLAT
+662 ECDALLAT
-670 ATETSP
+670 ATETRP

-681 LLVSPGFNRPTMLEG
+681 LLASPGFNRPAMLEG
-696 WNADRKGDF
+696 WITDNRSDF

-717 RTNMVCEAYYLQSFE
+717 RTNPVCEAYYQQMFE
-732 VNQTISNLPEGY
+732 VNQVVSNLPEGY

-755 GSREALQQKVANGVT
+755 GSREDLQQKVSNGTT

-778 IENKGKGDEVALPS
+778 IEYKGKGNEVALPS
-792 IAAGMDQCPGIGWK
+792 IAAGINQCPGIGWK
-806 GVAGEQ
+806 GAAGEQ
-812 PDNVMDAAEYFEC
+812 PDNVMDAAEYFES

-831 THIIKVGPDGELTIG
+831 TRIIKVGPEGELTIG
-846 VTKDKQVDGDWAV
+846 VTKDKQVDSDWAV

-866 YFGKHVSQDII
+866 YFGKHVSQEII
-877 DGVNSIKNNAVENG
+877 DGINTVKNNSIENG

-900 VKRPLKSG
+900 VKRPLKRG

-920 FK
+920 

>member
-1 MKKKVLLLGIGLLS
+1 
-15 ATLLNAQTTPW
+15 
-26 TGHTVGNGGEF
+26 
-37 YLYNVSTGLWLQN
+37 
-50 NNTVKDGWATAV
+50 
-62 NVGTRGLP
+62 
-70 IKLEKAGQK
+70 
-79 AFKLR
+79 
-84 STFRGGNGVSNKIG
+84 
-98 DAGLLYWDMPADNVG
+98 MPAENVG
-113 AWEISPADNAES
+113 AWDISPADNFQS
-125 IHGYWLECDALVL
+125 IHGYWLECDAMVL
-138 GADNNLLTVD
+138 GADNNLLTTD
-148 KDKNSI
+148 KDKNSV
-154 WQLVTREDRIAD
+154 WQLVTREERIAD
-166 AKAKASINHPVDVT
+166 AKAKASVEHPVDVT
-180 WLIDAPDLVTKNTTF
+180 WLIDAPDLATKNTTY
-195 KLDFTATPNTEHSTY
+195 KLDFTAAPHAEHSTY
-210 QGGWDIVKAN
+210 QGGWNIVKAN

-226 NTQTFDYHQTIS
+226 NTQTFDYHQTIN

-268 AADKFVNGTEQL
+268 GADKFAKGTEQL

-301 KAPEEGFSFQAER
+301 TAPEEGFSFQAER
-314 EGGQSSGL
+314 EKDQGSGL

-332 YALWTGNYQNNEIT
+332 YALKGNYQNAEIT
-346 IIVTDGTLKF
+346 VTVTDGTLKF
-356 GVKKEAG
+356 GVRKEAG
-363 VIDDW
+363 VVDDW
-368 CVISNFSLKYLG
+368 CVISDFSLKYLG
-380 SEVLQTAEEA
+380 SKVLQTAEEA
-390 LKGLKKILATTKAFK
+390 LKGLKAIIATTKAFK
-405 GAVAPALSKRYTN
+405 GAVAPALNKQYTD
-418 AIAAAN
+418 AIQAAD
-424 KALTSTDPVAINV
+424 KALTSTDPVAINT
-437 ATSNLQKAYDA
+437 ATSALQKAYDA
-448 VAACSESYATLVKTT
+448 VAACAENYEALAKTV
-463 EICKNINKNNE
+463 EICKTANKNNDT
-474 EQFSAA
+474 QFSTA
-480 IVKADKVGKTA
+480 ITEAENVAKTA
-491 TTDTDMKSALV
+491 TADTDMKLALV
-502 DLRVARKIAVADKM
+502 NLRVARKIAAADKL
-516 PDIYKGTAAGA
+516 PDIYKGAAAGA

-557 VLFTVATEGDGF
+557 VLFTVTAEGDGF

-600 VANKTNVYNIVKSE
+600 VAGKKNVYNIVKGD

-626 NTDADEPM
+626 NTDADEMM
-634 DKEFWNTVSVEAPVA
+634 DKEFWNTVSVEAAVA

-670 ATETSP
+670 ATETRP

-681 LLVSPGFNRPTMLEG
+681 LLASPGFNRPAMLEG
-696 WNADRKGDF
+696 WITDNRSDF

-717 RTNMVCEAYYLQSFE
+717 RTNPVCEAYYQQMFE
-732 VNQTISNLPEGY
+732 VNQVVSNLPEGY

-755 GSREALQQKVANGVT
+755 GSREDLQQKVANGTT

-778 IENKGKGDEVALPS
+778 IEYKGKGNEVALPS
-792 IAAGMDQCPGIGWK
+792 IAAGINQCPGIGWK
-806 GVAGEQ
+806 GAAGEQ
-812 PDNVMDAAEYFEC
+812 PDNVMDAAEYFES

-831 THIIKVGPDGELTIG
+831 TRIIKVGPEGELTIG
-846 VTKDKQVDGDWAV
+846 VTKDKQVDSDWAV

-866 YFGKHVSQDII
+866 YFGKHVSQEII
-877 DGVNSIKNNAVENG
+877 DGINTVKNNSIENG

-900 VKRPLKSG
+900 VKRPLKRG

-920 FK
+920 

>member
-1 MKKKVLLLGIGLLS
+1 MKKQVLTLGIGLLS
-15 ATLLNAQTTPW
+15 ATLLNAQTSPW
-26 TGHTVGNGGEF
+26 PGHAVGNGGEF
-37 YLYNVSTGLWLQN
+37 YLYNVATGLWLQN

-70 IKLEKAGQK
+70 ITLEKTGPK
-79 AFKLR
+79 TFKLR

-98 DAGLLYWDMPADNVG
+98 DAGLLYWDMPAENVG
-113 AWEISPADNAES
+113 AWDISPADNFQS
-125 IHGYWLECDALVL
+125 IHGYWLECDAMVL
-138 GADNNLLTVD
+138 GADNNLLTTD
-148 KDKNSI
+148 KDKNSV
-154 WQLVTREDRIAD
+154 WQLVTREERIAD
-166 AKAKASINHPVDVT
+166 AKAKASVEHPVDVT
-180 WLIDAPDLVTKNTTF
+180 WLIDAPDLATKNTTY
-195 KLDFTATPNTEHSTY
+195 KLDFTAAPNTEHSTY
-210 QGGWDIVKAN
+210 QGGWNIVKAN

-226 NTQTFDYHQTIS
+226 NTQTFDYHQTIN

-268 AADKFVNGTEQL
+268 GADKFAKGTEQL

-301 KAPEEGFSFQAER
+301 TAPEEGFSFQAER
-314 EGGQSSGL
+314 EKDQGSGL

-332 YALWTGNYQNNEIT
+332 YALWKGNYQNAEIT
-346 IIVTDGTLKF
+346 VTVTDGTLKF
-356 GVKKEAG
+356 GVRKEAG
-363 VIDDW
+363 VVDDW
-368 CVISNFSLKYLG
+368 CVISDFSLKYLG
-380 SEVLQTAEEA
+380 SKVLQTAEEA
-390 LKGLKKILATTKAFK
+390 LKGLKAIIAMTKAFK
-405 GAVAPALSKRYTN
+405 GAVAPALNKQYTD
-418 AIAAAN
+418 AIQAAD
-424 KALTSTDPVAINV
+424 KALTSTDPVAINT
-437 ATSNLQKAYDA
+437 ATSALQKAYDA
-448 VAACSESYATLVKTT
+448 VAACAENYEALAKTV
-463 EICKNINKNNE
+463 EICKTANKNNDT
-474 EQFSAA
+474 QFSTA
-480 IVKADKVGKTA
+480 IAEAENVAKTA
-491 TTDTDMKSALV
+491 TADTDMKLALV
-502 DLRVARKIAVADKM
+502 NLRVARKIAAADKL
-516 PDIYKGTAAGA
+516 PDIYKGAAAGA

-557 VLFTVATEGDGF
+557 VLFTVTAEGDGF

-600 VANKTNVYNIVKSE
+600 VAGKKNVYNIVKGD

-626 NTDADEPM
+626 NTDADEMM
-634 DKEFWNTVSVEAPVA
+634 DKEFWNTVSVEAAVA

-670 ATETSP
+670 ATETRP

-681 LLVSPGFNRPTMLEG
+681 LLASPGFNRPAMLEG
-696 WNADRKGDF
+696 WITDNRSDF

-717 RTNMVCEAYYLQSFE
+717 RTNPVCEAYYQQMFE
-732 VNQTISNLPEGY
+732 VNQVVSNLPEGY

-755 GSREALQQKVANGVT
+755 GSREDLQQKVANGTT

-778 IENKGKGDEVALPS
+778 IEYKGKGNEVALPS
-792 IAAGMDQCPGIGWK
+792 IAAGINQCPGIGWK
-806 GVAGEQ
+806 GTAGEQ
-812 PDNVMDAAEYFEC
+812 PDNVMDAAEYFES

-831 THIIKVGPDGELTIG
+831 TRIIKVGPEGELTIG
-846 VTKDKQVDGDWAV
+846 VTKDKQVDSDWAV

-866 YFGKHVSQDII
+866 YFGKHVSQEII
-877 DGVNSIKNNAVENG
+877 DGINTVKNNSIENG

-900 VKRPLKSG
+900 VKRPLKRG

-920 FK
+920 

>member
-1 MKKKVLLLGIGLLS
+1 MKKQVLTLGIGLLS
-15 ATLLNAQTTPW
+15 ATLLNAQTSPW
-26 TGHTVGNGGEF
+26 PGHAVGNGGEF
-37 YLYNVSTGLWLQN
+37 YLYNVATGLWLQN

-70 IKLEKAGQK
+70 ITLEKTGAK
-79 AFKLR
+79 TFKLR

-98 DAGLLYWDMPADNVG
+98 DAGLLYWDMPAENVG
-113 AWEISPADNAES
+113 AWDISPADNFQS
-125 IHGYWLECDALVL
+125 IHGYWLECDAMVL
-138 GADNNLLTVD
+138 GADNNLLTTD
-148 KDKNSI
+148 KDKNSV
-154 WQLVTREDRIAD
+154 WQLVTREERIAD
-166 AKAKASINHPVDVT
+166 AKAKASVEHPVDVT
-180 WLIDAPDLVTKNTTF
+180 WLIDAPDLATKNTTY
-195 KLDFTATPNTEHSTY
+195 KLDFTAAPNTEHSTY
-210 QGGWDIVKAN
+210 QGGWNIVKAN

-226 NTQTFDYHQTIS
+226 NTQTFDYHQTIN

-268 AADKFVNGTEQL
+268 GADKFANGTEQL

-301 KAPEEGFSFQAER
+301 TAPEEGFSFQAER
-314 EGGQSSGL
+314 EGGQGSGL

-332 YALWTGNYQNNEIT
+332 YALWKGNYQNAEIT
-346 IIVTDGTLKF
+346 VTVTDGTLKF
-356 GVKKEAG
+356 GVRKEAG
-363 VIDDW
+363 VVDDW
-368 CVISNFSLKYLG
+368 CVISDFSLKYLG
-380 SEVLQTAEEA
+380 SKVLQTAEEA
-390 LKGLKKILATTKAFK
+390 LKGLNAIIATTKAFK
-405 GAVAPALSKRYTN
+405 GAVAPALNKQYTD
-418 AIAAAN
+418 AIQAAD
-424 KALTSTDPVAINV
+424 KALTSTDPVAINT
-437 ATSNLQKAYDA
+437 ATSALQKAYDA
-448 VAACSESYATLVKTT
+448 VAACAENYEALAKTV
-463 EICKNINKNNE
+463 EICKTANKNNDT
-474 EQFSAA
+474 QFSTA
-480 IVKADKVGKTA
+480 IAEAENVAKTA
-491 TTDTDMKSALV
+491 TADTDMKLALV
-502 DLRVARKIAVADKM
+502 NLRVARKIAAADKL
-516 PDIYKGTAAGA
+516 PDIYKGAAAGA

-557 VLFTVATEGDGF
+557 VLFTVTAEGDGF

-600 VANKTNVYNIVKSE
+600 VAGKKNVYNIVKGD

-626 NTDADEPM
+626 NTDADEMM
-634 DKEFWNTVSVEAPVA
+634 DKEFWNTVSVEAAVA

-670 ATETSP
+670 ATETRP

-681 LLVSPGFNRPTMLEG
+681 LLASPGFNRPEMLEG
-696 WNADRKGDF
+696 WITDNRSDF

-717 RTNMVCEAYYLQSFE
+717 RTNPVCEAYYQQMFE
-732 VNQTISNLPEGY
+732 VNQVVSNLPEGY

-755 GSREALQQKVANGVT
+755 GSREDLQQKVSNGTT

-778 IENKGKGDEVALPS
+778 IEYKGKGNEVALPS
-792 IAAGMDQCPGIGWK
+792 IAAGINQCPGIGWK
-806 GVAGEQ
+806 GAAGEQ
-812 PDNVMDAAEYFEC
+812 PDNVMDAAEYFES

-831 THIIKVGPDGELTIG
+831 TRIIKVGPEGELTIG
-846 VTKDKQVDGDWAV
+846 VTKDKQVDSDWAV

-866 YFGKHVSQDII
+866 YFGKHVSQEII
-877 DGVNSIKNNAVENG
+877 DGINTVKNNSIENG

-900 VKRPLKSG
+900 VKRPLKRG

-920 FK
+920 

>member
-1 MKKKVLLLGIGLLS
+1 MKKQVLTLGIGLLS
-15 ATLLNAQTTPW
+15 ATLLNAQTSPW
-26 TGHTVGNGGEF
+26 PGHAVGNGGEF
-37 YLYNVSTGLWLQN
+37 YLYNVATGLWLQN

-70 IKLEKAGQK
+70 ITLEKTGPK
-79 AFKLR
+79 TFKLR

-98 DAGLLYWDMPADNVG
+98 DAGLLYWDMPAENVG
-113 AWEISPADNAES
+113 AWDISPADNFQS
-125 IHGYWLECDALVL
+125 IHGYWLECDAMVL
-138 GADNNLLTVD
+138 GADNNLLTTD
-148 KDKNSI
+148 KDKNSV
-154 WQLVTREDRIAD
+154 WQLVTREERIAD
-166 AKAKASINHPVDVT
+166 AKAKASVEHPVDVT
-180 WLIDAPDLVTKNTTF
+180 WLIDAPDLATKNTTY
-195 KLDFTATPNTEHSTY
+195 KLDFTAAPNTEHSTY
-210 QGGWDIVKAN
+210 QGGWNIVKAN

-226 NTQTFDYHQTIS
+226 NTQTFDYHQTIN

-248 VRGYYRDGSSETRDY
+248 IRGYYRDGSSETRDY

-268 AADKFVNGTEQL
+268 GANKFANGTEQL

-301 KAPEEGFSFQAER
+301 TAPEEGFSFQAER
-314 EGGQSSGL
+314 EKDQGSGL

-332 YALWTGNYQNNEIT
+332 YALWKGNYQNAEIT
-346 IIVTDGTLKF
+346 VTVTDGTLKF
-356 GVKKEAG
+356 GVRKEAG
-363 VIDDW
+363 VVDDW
-368 CVISNFSLKYLG
+368 CVISDFSLKYLG
-380 SEVLQTAEEA
+380 SKVLQTAEEA
-390 LKGLKKILATTKAFK
+390 LKGLKAIIATTKAFK
-405 GAVAPALSKRYTN
+405 GAVAPALNKQYTD
-418 AIAAAN
+418 AIQAAD
-424 KALTSTDPVAINV
+424 KALTSTDPVAINT
-437 ATSNLQKAYDA
+437 ATSALQKAYDA
-448 VAACSESYATLVKTT
+448 VAACAENYEALAKTV
-463 EICKNINKNNE
+463 EICKTANKNNDT
-474 EQFSAA
+474 QFSTA
-480 IVKADKVGKTA
+480 IAEAENVAKTA
-491 TTDTDMKSALV
+491 TADTDMKLALV
-502 DLRVARKIAVADKM
+502 NLRVARKIAAADKL
-516 PDIYKGTAAGA
+516 PDIYKGAAAGA

-557 VLFTVATEGDGF
+557 VIFTVTAEGDGF

-600 VANKTNVYNIVKSE
+600 VTGKKNVYNIVKGD

-626 NTDADEPM
+626 NTDADEMM
-634 DKEFWNTVSVEAPVA
+634 DKEFWNTVSVEAAVA

-670 ATETSP
+670 ATETRP

-681 LLVSPGFNRPTMLEG
+681 LLASPGFNRPAMLEG
-696 WNADRKGDF
+696 WITDNRSDF

-717 RTNMVCEAYYLQSFE
+717 RTNPVCEAYYQQMFE
-732 VNQTISNLPEGY
+732 VNQVVSNLPEGY

-755 GSREALQQKVANGVT
+755 GSREDLQQKVANGTT

-778 IENKGKGDEVALPS
+778 IEYKGKGNEVALPS
-792 IAAGMDQCPGIGWK
+792 IAAGINQCPGIGWK
-806 GVAGEQ
+806 GAAGEQ
-812 PDNVMDAAEYFEC
+812 PDNVMDAAEYFES

-831 THIIKVGPDGELTIG
+831 TRIIKVGPEGELTIG
-846 VTKDKQVDGDWAV
+846 VTKDKQVDSDWAV

-866 YFGKHVSQDII
+866 YFGKHVSQEII
-877 DGVNSIKNNAVENG
+877 DGINTVKNNSIENG

-900 VKRPLKSG
+900 VKHPLKRG

-920 FK
+920 

>member
-1 MKKKVLLLGIGLLS
+1 MKKQVLTLGIGLLS
-15 ATLLNAQTTPW
+15 ATLLNAQTSPW
-26 TGHTVGNGGEF
+26 PGHAVGNGGEF
-37 YLYNVSTGLWLQN
+37 YLYNVATGLWLQN

-70 IKLEKAGQK
+70 ITLEKTGPK
-79 AFKLR
+79 TFKLR
-84 STFRGGNGVSNKIG
+84 STFRGGNGVSNKSG
-98 DAGLLYWDMPADNVG
+98 DAGLLYWDMPAENVG
-113 AWEISPADNAES
+113 AWDISPADNFQS
-125 IHGYWLECDALVL
+125 IHGYWLECDAMVL
-138 GADNNLLTVD
+138 GADNNLLTTD
-148 KDKNSI
+148 KDKNSV
-154 WQLVTREDRIAD
+154 WQLVTREERIAD
-166 AKAKASINHPVDVT
+166 AKAKASVEHPVDVT
-180 WLIDAPDLVTKNTTF
+180 WLIDAPDLATKNTTY
-195 KLDFTATPNTEHSTY
+195 KLDFTAAPNTEHSTY
-210 QGGWDIVKAN
+210 QGGWNIVKAN

-226 NTQTFDYHQTIS
+226 NTQTFDYHQTIT

-268 AADKFVNGTEQL
+268 GADKFAKGTEQL

-301 KAPEEGFSFQAER
+301 TAPEEGFSFQAER
-314 EGGQSSGL
+314 EKDQGSGL

-332 YALWTGNYQNNEIT
+332 YALWKGNYQNAEIT
-346 IIVTDGTLKF
+346 VTVTDGTLKF
-356 GVKKEAG
+356 GVRKEAG
-363 VIDDW
+363 VVDDW
-368 CVISNFSLKYLG
+368 CVISDFSLKYLG
-380 SEVLQTAEEA
+380 SKVLQTAEEA
-390 LKGLKKILATTKAFK
+390 LKGLKAIIATTKAFK
-405 GAVAPALSKRYTN
+405 GAVAPALDKQYTD
-418 AIAAAN
+418 AIQAAD
-424 KALTSTDPVAINV
+424 KALTSTDPVAINT
-437 ATSNLQKAYDA
+437 ATSALQKAYDA
-448 VAACSESYATLVKTT
+448 VAACAENYEALAKTV
-463 EICKNINKNNE
+463 EICKTSNKNNDT
-474 EQFSAA
+474 QFSTA
-480 IVKADKVGKTA
+480 IAEAENVAKTA
-491 TTDTDMKSALV
+491 TADTDMKLALV
-502 DLRVARKIAVADKM
+502 NLRVARKIAAADKL
-516 PDIYKGTAAGA
+516 PDIYKGAAAGA

-557 VLFTVATEGDGF
+557 VLFTVTAEGDGF

-600 VANKTNVYNIVKSE
+600 VAGKKNVYNIVKGD

-626 NTDADEPM
+626 NTDADEMM
-634 DKEFWNTVSVEAPVA
+634 DKEFWNTVSVEAAVA

-670 ATETSP
+670 ATETRP

-681 LLVSPGFNRPTMLEG
+681 LLASPGFNRPAMLEG
-696 WNADRKGDF
+696 WITDNRSDF

-717 RTNMVCEAYYLQSFE
+717 RTNPVCEAYYQQMFE
-732 VNQTISNLPEGY
+732 VNQVVSNLPEGY

-755 GSREALQQKVANGVT
+755 GSREDLQQKVANGTT

-778 IENKGKGDEVALPS
+778 IEYKGKGNEVALPS
-792 IAAGMDQCPGIGWK
+792 IAAGINQCPGIGWK
-806 GVAGEQ
+806 GTAGEQ
-812 PDNVMDAAEYFEC
+812 PDNVMDAAEYFES

-831 THIIKVGPDGELTIG
+831 TRIIKVGPEGELTIG
-846 VTKDKQVDGDWAV
+846 VTKDKQVDSDWAV

-866 YFGKHVSQDII
+866 YFGKHVSQEII
-877 DGVNSIKNNAVENG
+877 DGINTVKNNSIENG

-900 VKRPLKSG
+900 VKRPLKRG

-920 FK
+920 

>member
-1 MKKKVLLLGIGLLS
+1 MKKQVLTLGIGLLS
-15 ATLLNAQTTPW
+15 ATLLNAQTSPW
-26 TGHTVGNGGEF
+26 PGHAVGNGGEF
-37 YLYNVSTGLWLQN
+37 YLYNVATGLWLQN

-70 IKLEKAGQK
+70 ITLEKTGPK
-79 AFKLR
+79 TFKLR

-98 DAGLLYWDMPADNVG
+98 DAGLLYWDMPAENVG
-113 AWEISPADNAES
+113 AWDISPADNFQS
-125 IHGYWLECDALVL
+125 IHGYWLECDAMVL
-138 GADNNLLTVD
+138 GADNNLLTTD
-148 KDKNSI
+148 KDKNSV
-154 WQLVTREDRIAD
+154 WQLVTREERIAD
-166 AKAKASINHPVDVT
+166 AKAKASVEHPVDVT
-180 WLIDAPDLVTKNTTF
+180 WLIDAPDLATKNTTY
-195 KLDFTATPNTEHSTY
+195 KLDFTAAPNTEHSTY
-210 QGGWDIVKAN
+210 QGGWNIVKAN

-226 NTQTFDYHQTIS
+226 NTQTFDYHQTIN

-268 AADKFVNGTEQL
+268 GADKFANGTEQL

-301 KAPEEGFSFQAER
+301 TAPEEGFSFQAER
-314 EGGQSSGL
+314 EKDQGSGL

-332 YALWTGNYQNNEIT
+332 YALWKGNYQNAEIT
-346 IIVTDGTLKF
+346 VTVTDGTLKF
-356 GVKKEAG
+356 GVRKETG
-363 VIDDW
+363 VVDDW
-368 CVISNFSLKYLG
+368 CVISDFSLKYLG
-380 SEVLQTAEEA
+380 SKVLQTAEEA
-390 LKGLKKILATTKAFK
+390 LKGLKAIIATTKAFK
-405 GAVAPALSKRYTN
+405 GAVAPALNKQYTD
-418 AIAAAN
+418 AIQAAD
-424 KALTSTDPVAINV
+424 KALTSTDPVTINT
-437 ATSNLQKAYDA
+437 ATSALQKAYDA
-448 VAACSESYATLVKTT
+448 VVACAENYEALAKTV
-463 EICKNINKNNE
+463 EICKTTNKNNDT
-474 EQFSAA
+474 QFSTA
-480 IVKADKVGKTA
+480 IAEAENVAKTA
-491 TTDTDMKSALV
+491 TADTDMKLALV
-502 DLRVARKIAVADKM
+502 NLRVARKIAAADKL
-516 PDIYKGTAAGA
+516 PDIYKGAAAGA

-557 VLFTVATEGDGF
+557 VLFTVTAEGDGF

-600 VANKTNVYNIVKSE
+600 VAGKKNVYNIVKGD

-626 NTDADEPM
+626 NTDADEMM
-634 DKEFWNTVSVEAPVA
+634 DKEFWNTVSVEAAVA

-670 ATETSP
+670 ATETRP

-681 LLVSPGFNRPTMLEG
+681 LLASPGFNRPAMLEG
-696 WNADRKGDF
+696 WITDNRSDF

-717 RTNMVCEAYYLQSFE
+717 RTNPVCEAYYQQMFE
-732 VNQTISNLPEGY
+732 VNQVVSNLPEGY

-755 GSREALQQKVANGVT
+755 GSREDLQQKVANGTT
-770 PARHAMLY
+770 PAHHAMLY
-778 IENKGKGDEVALPS
+778 IEYKGKGNEVALPS
-792 IAAGMDQCPGIGWK
+792 IAAGINQCPGIGWK
-806 GVAGEQ
+806 GAAGEQ
-812 PDNVMDAAEYFEC
+812 PDNVMDAAEYFES

-831 THIIKVGPDGELTIG
+831 TRIIKVGPEGELTIG
-846 VTKDKQVDGDWAV
+846 VTKDKQVDSDWAV

-866 YFGKHVSQDII
+866 YFGKHVSQEII
-877 DGVNSIKNNAVENG
+877 DGINTVKNNSIENG

-900 VKRPLKSG
+900 VKRPLKRG

-920 FK
+920 

>member
-1 MKKKVLLLGIGLLS
+1 MKKQVLTLGIGLLS
-15 ATLLNAQTTPW
+15 ATLLNAQTSPW
-26 TGHTVGNGGEF
+26 PGHAVGNGGEF
-37 YLYNVSTGLWLQN
+37 YLYNVATGLWLQN

-70 IKLEKAGQK
+70 ITLEKTGPK
-79 AFKLR
+79 TFKLR

-98 DAGLLYWDMPADNVG
+98 DAGLLYWDMPAENVG
-113 AWEISPADNAES
+113 AWDISPADNFQS
-125 IHGYWLECDALVL
+125 IHGYWLECDAMVL
-138 GADNNLLTVD
+138 GADNNLLTTD
-148 KDKNSI
+148 KDKNSV
-154 WQLVTREDRIAD
+154 WQLVTREERIAD
-166 AKAKASINHPVDVT
+166 AKAKASVEHPVDVT
-180 WLIDAPDLVTKNTTF
+180 WLIDAPDLATKNTTY
-195 KLDFTATPNTEHSTY
+195 KLDFTAAPHTEHSTY
-210 QGGWDIVKAN
+210 QGGWNIVKAN

-226 NTQTFDYHQTIS
+226 NTQTFDYHQTIN

-268 AADKFVNGTEQL
+268 GADKFANGTEQL

-301 KAPEEGFSFQAER
+301 TAPEEGFSFQAER
-314 EGGQSSGL
+314 EGGQGSGL

-332 YALWTGNYQNNEIT
+332 YALWQGNYQNAEIT
-346 IIVTDGTLKF
+346 VTVTDGTLKF
-356 GVKKEAG
+356 GVRKEAG
-363 VIDDW
+363 VVDDW
-368 CVISNFSLKYLG
+368 CVISDFSLKYLG
-380 SEVLQTAEEA
+380 SKVLQTAEEA
-390 LKGLKKILATTKAFK
+390 LKGLKAIIATTKAFK
-405 GAVAPALSKRYTN
+405 GAVAPALNKQYTD
-418 AIAAAN
+418 AIQAAD
-424 KALTSTDPVAINV
+424 KALTSTDPVAINT
-437 ATSNLQKAYDA
+437 ATSALQKAYDA
-448 VAACSESYATLVKTT
+448 VAACAENYEALAKTV
-463 EICKNINKNNE
+463 EICKTANKNNDT
-474 EQFSAA
+474 QFSTA
-480 IVKADKVGKTA
+480 IAEAENVAKTA
-491 TTDTDMKSALV
+491 TADTDMKLALV
-502 DLRVARKIAVADKM
+502 NLRVARKIAAADKL
-516 PDIYKGTAAGA
+516 PDIYKGAAAGA

-552 VDVPG
+552 VDIPG
-557 VLFTVATEGDGF
+557 VLFTVTAEGDGF

-600 VANKTNVYNIVKSE
+600 VAGKKNVYNIVKGD

-626 NTDADEPM
+626 NTDADEMM
-634 DKEFWNTVSVEAPVA
+634 DKEFWNTVSVEAAVA

-670 ATETSP
+670 ATETRP

-681 LLVSPGFNRPTMLEG
+681 LLASPGFNRPAMLEG
-696 WNADRKGDF
+696 WITDNRSDF

-717 RTNMVCEAYYLQSFE
+717 RTNPVCEAYYQQMFE
-732 VNQTISNLPEGY
+732 VNQVVSNLPEGY

-755 GSREALQQKVANGVT
+755 GSREDLQQKVANGTT

-778 IENKGKGDEVALPS
+778 IEYKGKGNEVALPS
-792 IAAGMDQCPGIGWK
+792 IAAGINQCPGIGWK
-806 GVAGEQ
+806 GAAGEQ
-812 PDNVMDAAEYFEC
+812 PDNVMDAAEYFES

-831 THIIKVGPDGELTIG
+831 TRIIKVGPEGELTIG
-846 VTKDKQVDGDWAV
+846 VTKDKQVDSDWAV

-866 YFGKHVSQDII
+866 YFGKYVSQEII
-877 DGVNSIKNNAVENG
+877 DGINTVKNNSIENG

-900 VKRPLKSG
+900 VKRPLKRG

-920 FK
+920 

>member
-1 MKKKVLLLGIGLLS
+1 MKKQVLTLGIGLLS
-15 ATLLNAQTTPW
+15 ATLLNAQTSPW
-26 TGHTVGNGGEF
+26 PGHAVGNGGEF
-37 YLYNVSTGLWLQN
+37 YLYNVATGLWLQN

-70 IKLEKAGQK
+70 ITLEKTGPK
-79 AFKLR
+79 TFKLR

-98 DAGLLYWDMPADNVG
+98 DAGLLYWDMPAENVG
-113 AWEISPADNAES
+113 AWDISPADNFQS
-125 IHGYWLECDALVL
+125 IHGYWLECDAMVL
-138 GADNNLLTVD
+138 GADNNLLTTD
-148 KDKNSI
+148 KDKNSV
-154 WQLVTREDRIAD
+154 WQLVTREERIAD
-166 AKAKASINHPVDVT
+166 AKAKASVEHPVDVT
-180 WLIDAPDLVTKNTTF
+180 WLIDAPDLATKNTTY
-195 KLDFTATPNTEHSTY
+195 KLDFTAAPHAEHSTY
-210 QGGWDIVKAN
+210 QGGWNIVKAN

-226 NTQTFDYHQTIS
+226 NTQTFDYHQTIN

-268 AADKFVNGTEQL
+268 GADKFANGTEQL

-286 NGTSAPIMSLYAGAK
+286 NGTSAPIMSLYASAK
-301 KAPEEGFSFQAER
+301 TAPEEGFSFQAER
-314 EGGQSSGL
+314 EKDQGSGL

-332 YALWTGNYQNNEIT
+332 YALWKGNYQNAEIT
-346 IIVTDGTLKF
+346 VTVTDGTLKF
-356 GVKKEAG
+356 GVRKEAG
-363 VIDDW
+363 VVDDW
-368 CVISNFSLKYLG
+368 CVISDFSLKYLG
-380 SEVLQTAEEA
+380 SKVLQTAEEA
-390 LKGLKKILATTKAFK
+390 LKGLKAIIATTKAFK
-405 GAVAPALSKRYTN
+405 GAVAPALNKQYTD
-418 AIAAAN
+418 AIQAAD
-424 KALTSTDPVAINV
+424 KALTSTDPVAINT
-437 ATSNLQKAYDA
+437 ATSALQKAYDA
-448 VAACSESYATLVKTT
+448 VAACAENYEALAKTV
-463 EICKNINKNNE
+463 EICKTANKNNDT
-474 EQFSAA
+474 QFSTA
-480 IVKADKVGKTA
+480 IAEAENVAKTA
-491 TTDTDMKSALV
+491 TADTDMKLALV
-502 DLRVARKIAVADKM
+502 NLRVARKIAAADKL
-516 PDIYKGTAAGA
+516 PDIYKGAAAGA

-557 VLFTVATEGDGF
+557 VLFTVTAEGDGF

-600 VANKTNVYNIVKSE
+600 VAGKKNVYNIVKGD

-626 NTDADEPM
+626 NTDADEMM
-634 DKEFWNTVSVEAPVA
+634 DKEFWNTVSVEAAVA

-670 ATETSP
+670 ATETRP

-681 LLVSPGFNRPTMLEG
+681 LLASPGFNRPAMLEG
-696 WNADRKGDF
+696 WITDNRSDF

-717 RTNMVCEAYYLQSFE
+717 RTNPVCEAYYQQMFE
-732 VNQTISNLPEGY
+732 VNQVVSNLPEGY

-755 GSREALQQKVANGVT
+755 GSREDLQQKVANGTT

-778 IENKGKGDEVALPS
+778 IEYKGKGNEVALPS
-792 IAAGMDQCPGIGWK
+792 IAAGINQCPGIGWK
-806 GVAGEQ
+806 GTAGEQ
-812 PDNVMDAAEYFEC
+812 PDNVMDAAEYFES

-831 THIIKVGPDGELTIG
+831 TRIIKVGPEGELTIG
-846 VTKDKQVDGDWAV
+846 VTKDKQVDSDWVV

-866 YFGKHVSQDII
+866 YFGKHVSQEII
-877 DGVNSIKNNAVENG
+877 DGINTVKNNSIENG

-900 VKRPLKSG
+900 VKRPLKRG

-920 FK
+920 

>member
-1 MKKKVLLLGIGLLS
+1 MKKQVLTLGIGLLS
-15 ATLLNAQTTPW
+15 ATLLNAQTSPW
-26 TGHTVGNGGEF
+26 PGHAVGNGGEF
-37 YLYNVSTGLWLQN
+37 YLYNVATGLWLQN

-70 IKLEKAGQK
+70 ITLEKTGPK
-79 AFKLR
+79 TFKLR

-98 DAGLLYWDMPADNVG
+98 DAGLLYWDMPAENVG
-113 AWEISPADNAES
+113 AWDISPADNFQS
-125 IHGYWLECDALVL
+125 IHGYWLECDAMVL
-138 GADNNLLTVD
+138 GADNNLLTTD
-148 KDKNSI
+148 KDKNSV
-154 WQLVTREDRIAD
+154 WQLVTREERIAD
-166 AKAKASINHPVDVT
+166 AKAKASVEHPVDVT
-180 WLIDAPDLVTKNTTF
+180 WLIDAPDLATKNTTY
-195 KLDFTATPNTEHSTY
+195 KLDFTAAPHAEHSTY
-210 QGGWDIVKAN
+210 QGGWNIVKAN

-226 NTQTFDYHQTIS
+226 NTQTFDYHQTIN

-268 AADKFVNGTEQL
+268 GADKFANGTEQL

-301 KAPEEGFSFQAER
+301 TAPEEGFSFQAER
-314 EGGQSSGL
+314 EKDQGSGL

-332 YALWTGNYQNNEIT
+332 YALWKGNYQNAEIT
-346 IIVTDGTLKF
+346 VTVTDGTLKF
-356 GVKKEAG
+356 GVRKEAG
-363 VIDDW
+363 VVDDW
-368 CVISNFSLKYLG
+368 CIISDFSLKYLG
-380 SEVLQTAEEA
+380 SKVLQTAEEA
-390 LKGLKKILATTKAFK
+390 LKGLKAIIATTKAFK
-405 GAVAPALSKRYTN
+405 GAVAPALDKQYTD
-418 AIAAAN
+418 AIQAAD
-424 KALTSTDPVAINV
+424 KALTSTDPVAINT
-437 ATSNLQKAYDA
+437 ATSALQKAYDA
-448 VAACSESYATLVKTT
+448 VAACAENYEALAKTV
-463 EICKNINKNNE
+463 EICKTSNKNNDT
-474 EQFSAA
+474 QFSTA
-480 IVKADKVGKTA
+480 IAEAENVAKTA
-491 TTDTDMKSALV
+491 TADTDMKLALV
-502 DLRVARKIAVADKM
+502 NLRVARKIAAADKL
-516 PDIYKGTAAGA
+516 PDIYKGAAAGA

-557 VLFTVATEGDGF
+557 VLFTVTAEGDGF

-589 IPGKDVWAFIP
+589 IPGKDVWVFIP
-600 VANKTNVYNIVKSE
+600 VAGKKNVYNIVKGD

-626 NTDADEPM
+626 NTDADEMM
-634 DKEFWNTVSVEAPVA
+634 DKEFWNTVSVEAAVA
-649 KNANA
+649 KNANT

-670 ATETSP
+670 ATETRP

-681 LLVSPGFNRPTMLEG
+681 LLASPGFNRPAMLEG
-696 WNADRKGDF
+696 WITDNRSDF

-717 RTNMVCEAYYLQSFE
+717 RTNPVCEAYYQQMFE
-732 VNQTISNLPEGY
+732 VNQVVSNLPEGY

-755 GSREALQQKVANGVT
+755 ASREALQQKIANGAT

-792 IAAGMDQCPGIGWK
+792 IAAGMDQFPGIGWT
-806 GVAGEQ
+806 GIAGEQ

-846 VTKDKQVDGDWAV
+846 VTKDKQVDNDWAV

-877 DGVNSIKNNAVENG
+877 NGINTIKNNVVEDG

-900 VKRPLKSG
+900 VRRPLKSG

-920 FK
+920 

>member
-1 MKKKVLLLGIGLLS
+1 MKKQVLTLGIGLLS
-15 ATLLNAQTTPW
+15 ATLLNAQTSPW
-26 TGHTVGNGGEF
+26 PGHAVGNGGEF
-37 YLYNVSTGLWLQN
+37 YLYNVATGLWLQN

-70 IKLEKAGQK
+70 ITLEKTGPK
-79 AFKLR
+79 TFKLR

-98 DAGLLYWDMPADNVG
+98 DAGLLYWDMPAENVG
-113 AWEISPADNAES
+113 AWDISPADNFQS
-125 IHGYWLECDALVL
+125 IHGYWLECDAMVL
-138 GADNNLLTVD
+138 GADNNLLTTD
-148 KDKNSI
+148 KDKNSV
-154 WQLVTREDRIAD
+154 WQLVTREERIAD
-166 AKAKASINHPVDVT
+166 AKAKASVEHPVDVT
-180 WLIDAPDLVTKNTTF
+180 WLIDAPDLATKNTTY
-195 KLDFTATPNTEHSTY
+195 KLDFTAAPNTEHSTY
-210 QGGWDIVKAN
+210 QGGWNIVKAN

-226 NTQTFDYHQTIS
+226 NTQTFDYHQTIN

-268 AADKFVNGTEQL
+268 GADKFAKGTEQL

-301 KAPEEGFSFQAER
+301 TAPEEGFSFQAER
-314 EGGQSSGL
+314 EKDQGSGL

-332 YALWTGNYQNNEIT
+332 YALWKGNYQNAEIT
-346 IIVTDGTLKF
+346 VTVTDGTLKF
-356 GVKKEAG
+356 GVRKEAG
-363 VIDDW
+363 VVDDW
-368 CVISNFSLKYLG
+368 CVISDFSLKYLG
-380 SEVLQTAEEA
+380 SKVLQTAEEA
-390 LKGLKKILATTKAFK
+390 LKGLKAIIATTKAFK
-405 GAVAPALSKRYTN
+405 GAVAPALNKQYTD
-418 AIAAAN
+418 AIQAAD
-424 KALTSTDPVAINV
+424 KALTSTDPVTINT
-437 ATSNLQKAYDA
+437 ATSALQKAYDA
-448 VAACSESYATLVKTT
+448 VAACAENYEALAKTV
-463 EICKNINKNNE
+463 EICKTANKNNDT
-474 EQFSAA
+474 QFSTA
-480 IVKADKVGKTA
+480 IAEAENVAKTA
-491 TTDTDMKSALV
+491 TADTDMKLALV
-502 DLRVARKIAVADKM
+502 NLRVARKIAAADKL
-516 PDIYKGTAAGA
+516 PDIYKGAAAGA

-557 VLFTVATEGDGF
+557 VLFTVTAEGDGF

-600 VANKTNVYNIVKSE
+600 VTGKKNVYNIVKGD

-626 NTDADEPM
+626 NTDADEMM
-634 DKEFWNTVSVEAPVA
+634 DKEFWNTVSVEAAVA

-670 ATETSP
+670 ATETRP

-681 LLVSPGFNRPTMLEG
+681 LLASPGFNRPAMLEG
-696 WNADRKGDF
+696 WITDNRSDF

-717 RTNMVCEAYYLQSFE
+717 RTNPICEAYYQQMFE
-732 VNQTISNLPEGY
+732 VNQVVSNLPEGY

-755 GSREALQQKVANGVT
+755 GSREDLQQKVANGTT

-778 IENKGKGDEVALPS
+778 IEYKGKGNEVALPS
-792 IAAGMDQCPGIGWK
+792 IAAGINQCPGIGWK
-806 GVAGEQ
+806 GTAGEQ
-812 PDNVMDAAEYFEC
+812 PDNVMDAAEYFES

-831 THIIKVGPDGELTIG
+831 TRIIKVGPEGELTIG
-846 VTKDKQVDGDWAV
+846 VTKDKQVDSDWAV

-866 YFGKHVSQDII
+866 YFGKHVSQEII
-877 DGVNSIKNNAVENG
+877 DGINTVKNNSIENG

-900 VKRPLKSG
+900 VKRPLKRG

-920 FK
+920 

>member
-1 MKKKVLLLGIGLLS
+1 MKKQVLTLGIGLLS
-15 ATLLNAQTTPW
+15 ATLLNAQTSPW
-26 TGHTVGNGGEF
+26 PGHAVGNGGEF
-37 YLYNVSTGLWLQN
+37 YLYNVATGLWLQN

-70 IKLEKAGQK
+70 ITLEKTGPK
-79 AFKLR
+79 TFKLR

-98 DAGLLYWDMPADNVG
+98 DAGLLYWDMPAENVG
-113 AWEISPADNAES
+113 AWDISPADNFQS
-125 IHGYWLECDALVL
+125 IHGYWLECDAMVL
-138 GADNNLLTVD
+138 GADNNLLTTN
-148 KDKNSI
+148 KDKNSV
-154 WQLVTREDRIAD
+154 WQLVTREERIAD
-166 AKAKASINHPVDVT
+166 AKAKASVEHPVDVT
-180 WLIDAPDLVTKNTTF
+180 WLIDAPDLATKNTTY
-195 KLDFTATPNTEHSTY
+195 KLDFTAAPHAEHSTY
-210 QGGWDIVKAN
+210 QGGWNIVKAN

-226 NTQTFDYHQTIS
+226 NTQTFDYHQTIN

-248 VRGYYRDGSSETRDY
+248 IRGYYRDGSSETRDY

-268 AADKFVNGTEQL
+268 GANKFANGTEQL

-301 KAPEEGFSFQAER
+301 TAPEEGFSFQAER
-314 EGGQSSGL
+314 EKDQGSGL

-332 YALWTGNYQNNEIT
+332 YALWKGNYQNAEIT
-346 IIVTDGTLKF
+346 VTVTDGTLKF
-356 GVKKEAG
+356 GVRKEAG
-363 VIDDW
+363 VVDDW
-368 CVISNFSLKYLG
+368 CVISDFSLKYLG
-380 SEVLQTAEEA
+380 SKVLQTAEEA
-390 LKGLKKILATTKAFK
+390 LKGLKAIIATTKAFK
-405 GAVAPALSKRYTN
+405 GAVAPALNKQYTD
-418 AIAAAN
+418 AIQAAD
-424 KALTSTDPVAINV
+424 KALTSTDPVAINT
-437 ATSNLQKAYDA
+437 ATSALQKAYDA
-448 VAACSESYATLVKTT
+448 VAACAENYEALAKTV
-463 EICKNINKNNE
+463 EICKTANKNNDT
-474 EQFSAA
+474 QFSTA
-480 IVKADKVGKTA
+480 IAEAENVAKTA
-491 TTDTDMKSALV
+491 TADTDMKLALV
-502 DLRVARKIAVADKM
+502 NLRVARKIAAADKL
-516 PDIYKGTAAGA
+516 PDIYKGAAAGA

-557 VLFTVATEGDGF
+557 VLFTVTAEGDGF

-600 VANKTNVYNIVKSE
+600 VAGKKNVYNIVKGD

-626 NTDADEPM
+626 NTDADEMM
-634 DKEFWNTVSVEAPVA
+634 DKEFWNTVSVEAAVA

-670 ATETSP
+670 ATETRP

-681 LLVSPGFNRPTMLEG
+681 LLASPGFNRPAMIEG
-696 WNADRKGDF
+696 WITDNRSDF

-717 RTNMVCEAYYLQSFE
+717 RTNPVCEAYYQQMFE
-732 VNQTISNLPEGY
+732 VNQVVSNLPEGY

-755 GSREALQQKVANGVT
+755 GSREDLQQKVANGTT

-778 IENKGKGDEVALPS
+778 IEYKGKGNEVALPS
-792 IAAGMDQCPGIGWK
+792 IAAGINQCPGIGWK
-806 GVAGEQ
+806 GTAGEQ
-812 PDNVMDAAEYFEC
+812 PDNVMDAAEYFES

-831 THIIKVGPDGELTIG
+831 TRIIKVGPEGELTIG
-846 VTKDKQVDGDWAV
+846 VTKDKQVDSDWAV

-866 YFGKHVSQDII
+866 YFGKHVSQEII
-877 DGVNSIKNNAVENG
+877 DGINTVKNNSIENG
-891 KIYNLQGME
+891 KIYDLQGME
-900 VKRPLKSG
+900 VKRPLKRG
-908 IYICNG
+908 IYIRNG

-920 FK
+920 

>member
-1 MKKKVLLLGIGLLS
+1 MKKQVLTLGIGLLS
-15 ATLLNAQTTPW
+15 ATLLNAQTSPW
-26 TGHTVGNGGEF
+26 PGHAVGNGGEF
-37 YLYNVSTGLWLQN
+37 YLYNVATGLWLQN

-70 IKLEKAGQK
+70 ITLEKTGPK
-79 AFKLR
+79 TFKLR

-98 DAGLLYWDMPADNVG
+98 DAGLLYWDMPAENVG
-113 AWEISPADNAES
+113 AWDISPADNFQS
-125 IHGYWLECDALVL
+125 IHGYWLECDAMVL
-138 GADNNLLTVD
+138 GADNNLLTTD
-148 KDKNSI
+148 KDKNSV
-154 WQLVTREDRIAD
+154 WQLVTREERIAD
-166 AKAKASINHPVDVT
+166 AKAKASVEHPVDVT
-180 WLIDAPDLVTKNTTF
+180 WLIDAPDLATKNTTY
-195 KLDFTATPNTEHSTY
+195 KLDFTAAPNTEHSTY
-210 QGGWDIVKAN
+210 QGGWNIVKAN

-226 NTQTFDYHQTIS
+226 NTQTFDYHQTIN

-268 AADKFVNGTEQL
+268 GADKFANGTQQL

-301 KAPEEGFSFQAER
+301 TAPEEGFSFQAER
-314 EGGQSSGL
+314 EKDQGSGL

-332 YALWTGNYQNNEIT
+332 YALWKGNYQNAEIT
-346 IIVTDGTLKF
+346 VTVTDGTLKF
-356 GVKKEAG
+356 GVRKEAG
-363 VIDDW
+363 VVDDW
-368 CVISNFSLKYLG
+368 CVISDFSLKYLG
-380 SEVLQTAEEA
+380 SKVLQTAEEA
-390 LKGLKKILATTKAFK
+390 LKGLKAIIATTKAFK
-405 GAVAPALSKRYTN
+405 GAVAPALNKQYTD
-418 AIAAAN
+418 AIQAAD
-424 KALTSTDPVAINV
+424 KALTSTDPVAINT
-437 ATSNLQKAYDA
+437 ATSALQKAYDA
-448 VAACSESYATLVKTT
+448 VAACAENYEALAKTV
-463 EICKNINKNNE
+463 EICKTANKNNDT
-474 EQFSAA
+474 QFSTA
-480 IVKADKVGKTA
+480 IAEAENVAKTA
-491 TTDTDMKSALV
+491 TADTDMKLALV
-502 DLRVARKIAVADKM
+502 NLRVARKIAAADKL
-516 PDIYKGTAAGA
+516 PDIYKGAAAGA

-557 VLFTVATEGDGF
+557 VLFTVTAEGDGF

-600 VANKTNVYNIVKSE
+600 VAGKKNVYNIVKGD

-626 NTDADEPM
+626 NTDADEMM
-634 DKEFWNTVSVEAPVA
+634 DKEFWNTVSVEAAVA
-649 KNANA
+649 KNANT

-670 ATETSP
+670 ATETRP

-681 LLVSPGFNRPTMLEG
+681 LLANPGFNRPAMLEG
-696 WNADRKGDF
+696 WITDNRSDF

-717 RTNMVCEAYYLQSFE
+717 RTNPVCEAYYQQMFE
-732 VNQTISNLPEGY
+732 VNQVVSNLSEGY

-755 GSREALQQKVANGVT
+755 GSREDLQQKVANGTT

-778 IENKGKGDEVALPS
+778 IEYKGKGNEVALPS
-792 IAAGMDQCPGIGWK
+792 IAAGINQCPGIGWK
-806 GVAGEQ
+806 GATGEQ
-812 PDNVMDAAEYFEC
+812 PDNVMDAAEYFES

-831 THIIKVGPDGELTIG
+831 TRIIKVGPEGELTIG
-846 VTKDKQVDGDWAV
+846 VTKDKQVDSDWAV

-866 YFGKHVSQDII
+866 YFGKHVSQEII
-877 DGVNSIKNNAVENG
+877 DGINTVKNNSIENG

-900 VKRPLKSG
+900 VKRPLKRG

-920 FK
+920 

>member
-1 MKKKVLLLGIGLLS
+1 MKKQVLSLGLGLLS

-26 TGHTVGNGGEF
+26 PGHAVGNGGEF
-37 YLYNVSTGLWLQN
+37 YLYNVATGLWLQN

-70 IKLEKAGQK
+70 IKLESTGPKT
-79 AFKLR
+79 FKLR

-98 DAGLLYWDMPADNVG
+98 DAGLLYWDMPAANVG
-113 AWEISPADNAES
+113 AWEMSPADNAQS

-138 GADNNLLTVD
+138 GADNNLLTLD
-148 KDKNSI
+148 KEKNSV
-154 WQLVTREDRIAD
+154 WQLVTREERIAD
-166 AKAKASINHPVDVT
+166 AKAKASATNPVDVS

-195 KLDFTATPNTEHSTY
+195 KLDFTAAPNTEHSTY

-248 VRGYYRDGSSETRDY
+248 VRGYYRDGSSQTRDY

-268 AADKFVNGTEQL
+268 GADKFVNGTEQL
-280 RATYYA
+280 RAIYYA

-314 EGGQSSGL
+314 EGGKSSGL

-332 YALWTGNYQNNEIT
+332 CALWTGNYQNAEIT
-346 IIVTDGTLKF
+346 VTVTDGTLKF

-363 VIDDW
+363 VVDDW

-380 SEVLQTAEEA
+380 SKVLQTPEEA
-390 LKGLKKILATTKAFK
+390 LKGLKAILATTKAFK
-405 GAVAPALSKRYTN
+405 GAVAPALNKQYTD

-424 KALTSTDPVAINV
+424 KALTSTDPVAINA

-448 VAACSESYATLVKTT
+448 VSACSENYSALVKTT
-463 EICKNINKNNE
+463 EICKNINKNNDA
-474 EQFSAA
+474 QLNAA
-480 IVKADKVGKTA
+480 TVKAEKVAKTA
-491 TTDTDMKSALV
+491 TTNADMKTALV
-502 DLRVARKIAVADKM
+502 DLRVARKIAAADKM
-516 PDIYKGTAAGA
+516 PDIYKGAKAGV

-534 IASQKFLMGGSD
+534 VASQKFLMGGSD

-557 VLFTVATEGDGF
+557 MLFTVAAEGNGF
-569 TINRFG
+569 TINRMG

-589 IPGKDVWAFIP
+589 IPGKDVWAFAP
-600 VANKTNVYNIVKSE
+600 VAGKANVYNIVKGD

-626 NTDADEPM
+626 NTDADDAM
-634 DKEFWNTVSVEAPVA
+634 DKEFWNTVSVEASVA

-670 ATETSP
+670 ATETRP
-676 VDATH
+676 IDATY
-681 LLVSPGFNRPTMLEG
+681 LLTGPGFNRPAMLEG
-696 WNADRKGDF
+696 WNTDRKGDF

-717 RTNMVCEAYYLQSFE
+717 RTNLVCEAYYLQSFE
-732 VNQTISNLPEGY
+732 VNQTVSNLPEGY

-755 GSREALQQKVANGVT
+755 GSREALQQKVTNGTT

-778 IENKGKGDEVALPS
+778 IEYKGKGDEVALPS
-792 IAAGMDQCPGIGWK
+792 IAAGINQCPGIGWA
-806 GVAGEQ
+806 GNAGEQ

-831 THIIKVGPDGELTIG
+831 THIIKVGPEGELTIG
-846 VTKDKQVDGDWAV
+846 VTKDKQVDADWAV

-866 YFGKHVSQDII
+866 YFGKHVSQGTITGI
-877 DGVNSIKNNAVENG
+877 DTIKNNAVEDG

-908 IYICNG
+908 IYIRNG

-920 FK
+920 

>member
-1 MKKKVLLLGIGLLS
+1 MKKQVLTLGIGLLS
-15 ATLLNAQTTPW
+15 ATLLNAQTSPW
-26 TGHTVGNGGEF
+26 PGHAVGNGGEF
-37 YLYNVSTGLWLQN
+37 YLYNVATGLWLQN

-70 IKLEKAGQK
+70 ITLEKTGPK
-79 AFKLR
+79 TFKLR

-98 DAGLLYWDMPADNVG
+98 DAGLLYWDMPAENVG
-113 AWEISPADNAES
+113 AWDISPADNFQS
-125 IHGYWLECDALVL
+125 IHGYWLECDAMVL
-138 GADNNLLTVD
+138 GADNNLLTTD
-148 KDKNSI
+148 KDKNSV
-154 WQLVTREDRIAD
+154 WQLVTREERIAD
-166 AKAKASINHPVDVT
+166 AKAKASVEHPVDVT
-180 WLIDAPDLVTKNTTF
+180 WLIDAPDLATKNTTY
-195 KLDFTATPNTEHSTY
+195 KLDFTAAPNTEHSTY
-210 QGGWDIVKAN
+210 QGGWNIVKAN

-226 NTQTFDYHQTIS
+226 NTQTFDYHQTIN

-248 VRGYYRDGSSETRDY
+248 IRGYYRDGSSETRDY

-268 AADKFVNGTEQL
+268 GANKFANGTEQL

-301 KAPEEGFSFQAER
+301 TAPEEGFSFQAER
-314 EGGQSSGL
+314 EKDQGSGL

-332 YALWTGNYQNNEIT
+332 YALWKGNYQNAEIT
-346 IIVTDGTLKF
+346 VTVTDGTLKF
-356 GVKKEAG
+356 GVRKEAG
-363 VIDDW
+363 VVDDW
-368 CVISNFSLKYLG
+368 CVISDFSLKYLG
-380 SEVLQTAEEA
+380 SKVLQTAEEA
-390 LKGLKKILATTKAFK
+390 LKGLKAIIATTKAFK
-405 GAVAPALSKRYTN
+405 GAVAPALNKQYTD
-418 AIAAAN
+418 AIQAAD
-424 KALTSTDPVAINV
+424 KALTSTDPVAINT
-437 ATSNLQKAYDA
+437 ATSALQKAYDA
-448 VAACSESYATLVKTT
+448 VAACAENYEALAKTV
-463 EICKNINKNNE
+463 EICKTANKNNDT
-474 EQFSAA
+474 QFSTA
-480 IVKADKVGKTA
+480 IAEAENVAKTA
-491 TTDTDMKSALV
+491 TTDTDMKLALV
-502 DLRVARKIAVADKM
+502 NLRVARKIAAADKL
-516 PDIYKGTAAGA
+516 PDIYKGAAAGA

-557 VLFTVATEGDGF
+557 VLFTVTAEGDGF

-600 VANKTNVYNIVKSE
+600 VAGKKNVYNIVKGD

-626 NTDADEPM
+626 NTDADEMM
-634 DKEFWNTVSVEAPVA
+634 DKEFWNTVSVEAAVA

-670 ATETSP
+670 ATETRP

-681 LLVSPGFNRPTMLEG
+681 LLASPGFNRPAMLEG
-696 WNADRKGDF
+696 WITDNRSDF

-717 RTNMVCEAYYLQSFE
+717 RTNPVCEAYYQQMFE
-732 VNQTISNLPEGY
+732 VNQVVSNLPEGY

-755 GSREALQQKVANGVT
+755 GSREDLQQKVANGTT

-778 IENKGKGDEVALPS
+778 IEYKGKGNEVALPS
-792 IAAGMDQCPGIGWK
+792 IAAGINQCPGIGWK
-806 GVAGEQ
+806 GAAGEQ
-812 PDNVMDAAEYFEC
+812 PDNVMDAAEYFES

-831 THIIKVGPDGELTIG
+831 TRIIKVGPEGELTIG
-846 VTKDKQVDGDWAV
+846 VTKDKQVDSDWAV

-866 YFGKHVSQDII
+866 YFGKHVSQEII
-877 DGVNSIKNNAVENG
+877 DGINTVKNNSIENG

-900 VKRPLKSG
+900 VKRPLKRG

-920 FK
+920 

>member
-1 MKKKVLLLGIGLLS
+1 MKKQVLTLGIGLLS
-15 ATLLNAQTTPW
+15 ATLLNAQTSPW
-26 TGHTVGNGGEF
+26 PGHAVGNGGEF
-37 YLYNVSTGLWLQN
+37 YLYNVATGLWLQN

-70 IKLEKAGQK
+70 ITLEKTGAK
-79 AFKLR
+79 TFKLR

-98 DAGLLYWDMPADNVG
+98 DAGLLYWDMPAENVG
-113 AWEISPADNAES
+113 AWDISPADNFQS
-125 IHGYWLECDALVL
+125 IHGYWLECDAMVL
-138 GADNNLLTVD
+138 GADNNLLTTD
-148 KDKNSI
+148 KDKNSV
-154 WQLVTREDRIAD
+154 WQLVTREERIAD
-166 AKAKASINHPVDVT
+166 AKAKASVEHPVDVT
-180 WLIDAPDLVTKNTTF
+180 WLIDAPDLATKNTTY
-195 KLDFTATPNTEHSTY
+195 KLDFTAAPNTEHSTY
-210 QGGWDIVKAN
+210 QGGWNIVKAN

-226 NTQTFDYHQTIS
+226 NTQTFDYHQTIN

-268 AADKFVNGTEQL
+268 GADKFANGTEQL

-301 KAPEEGFSFQAER
+301 TAPEEGFSFQAER
-314 EGGQSSGL
+314 EGGQGSGL

-332 YALWTGNYQNNEIT
+332 YALWKGNYQNAEIT
-346 IIVTDGTLKF
+346 VTVTDGTLKF
-356 GVKKEAG
+356 GVRKEAG
-363 VIDDW
+363 VVDDW
-368 CVISNFSLKYLG
+368 CVISDFSLKYLG
-380 SEVLQTAEEA
+380 SKVLQTAEEA
-390 LKGLKKILATTKAFK
+390 LKGLKAIIATTKAFK
-405 GAVAPALSKRYTN
+405 GAVAPALNKQYTD
-418 AIAAAN
+418 AIQAAD
-424 KALTSTDPVAINV
+424 KALTSTDPVAINT
-437 ATSNLQKAYDA
+437 ATSALQKAYDA
-448 VAACSESYATLVKTT
+448 VAACAENYEALAKTV
-463 EICKNINKNNE
+463 EICKTANKNNDT
-474 EQFSAA
+474 QFSTA
-480 IVKADKVGKTA
+480 IAEAENVAKTA
-491 TTDTDMKSALV
+491 TADTDMKLALV
-502 DLRVARKIAVADKM
+502 NLRVARKIAAADKL
-516 PDIYKGTAAGA
+516 PDIYKGAAAGA

-557 VLFTVATEGDGF
+557 VLFTVTAEGDGF

-600 VANKTNVYNIVKSE
+600 VAGKKNVYNIVKGD

-626 NTDADEPM
+626 NTDADEMM
-634 DKEFWNTVSVEAPVA
+634 DKEFWNTVSVEAAVA

-670 ATETSP
+670 ATETRP

-681 LLVSPGFNRPTMLEG
+681 LLASPGFNRPAMLEG
-696 WNADRKGDF
+696 WITDNRSDF

-717 RTNMVCEAYYLQSFE
+717 RTNPVCEAYYQQMFE
-732 VNQTISNLPEGY
+732 VNQVVSNLPEGY

-755 GSREALQQKVANGVT
+755 GSREDLQQKVSNGTT

-778 IENKGKGDEVALPS
+778 IEYKGKGNEVALPS
-792 IAAGMDQCPGIGWK
+792 IAAGINQCPGIGWK
-806 GVAGEQ
+806 GAAGEQ
-812 PDNVMDAAEYFEC
+812 PDNVMDAAEYFES

-831 THIIKVGPDGELTIG
+831 TRIIKVGPEGELTIG
-846 VTKDKQVDGDWAV
+846 VTKDKQVDSDWAV

-866 YFGKHVSQDII
+866 YFGKHVSQEII
-877 DGVNSIKNNAVENG
+877 DGINTVKNNSIENG

-900 VKRPLKSG
+900 VKRPLKRG

-920 FK
+920 

>member
-1 MKKKVLLLGIGLLS
+1 MKKQVLTLGIGLLS
-15 ATLLNAQTTPW
+15 ATLLNAQTSPW
-26 TGHTVGNGGEF
+26 PGHAVGNGGEF
-37 YLYNVSTGLWLQN
+37 YLYNVATGLWLQN

-70 IKLEKAGQK
+70 ITLEKTGPK
-79 AFKLR
+79 TFKLR

-98 DAGLLYWDMPADNVG
+98 DAGLLYWDMPAENVG
-113 AWEISPADNAES
+113 AWDISPADNFQS
-125 IHGYWLECDALVL
+125 IHGYWLECDAMVL
-138 GADNNLLTVD
+138 GADNNLLTTD
-148 KDKNSI
+148 KDKNSV
-154 WQLVTREDRIAD
+154 WQLVTREERIAD
-166 AKAKASINHPVDVT
+166 AKAKASVEHPVDVT
-180 WLIDAPDLVTKNTTF
+180 WLIDAPDLATKNTTY
-195 KLDFTATPNTEHSTY
+195 KLDFTAAPHAEHSTY
-210 QGGWDIVKAN
+210 QGGWNIVKAN

-226 NTQTFDYHQTIS
+226 NTQTFDYHQTIN

-248 VRGYYRDGSSETRDY
+248 IRGYYRDGSSETRDY

-268 AADKFVNGTEQL
+268 GANKFANGTEQL

-301 KAPEEGFSFQAER
+301 TAPEEGFSFQAER
-314 EGGQSSGL
+314 EKDQGSGL

-332 YALWTGNYQNNEIT
+332 YALWKGNYQNAEIT
-346 IIVTDGTLKF
+346 VTVTDGTLKF
-356 GVKKEAG
+356 GVRKEAG
-363 VIDDW
+363 VVDDW
-368 CVISNFSLKYLG
+368 CVISDFSLKYLG
-380 SEVLQTAEEA
+380 SKVLQTAEEA
-390 LKGLKKILATTKAFK
+390 LKGLKAIIATTKAFK
-405 GAVAPALSKRYTN
+405 GAVAPALNKQYTD
-418 AIAAAN
+418 AIQAAD
-424 KALTSTDPVAINV
+424 KALTSTDPVAINT
-437 ATSNLQKAYDA
+437 ATSALQKAYDA
-448 VAACSESYATLVKTT
+448 VAACAENYEALAKTV
-463 EICKNINKNNE
+463 EICKTANKNNDT
-474 EQFSAA
+474 QFSTA
-480 IVKADKVGKTA
+480 IAEAENVAKTA
-491 TTDTDMKSALV
+491 TADTDMKLALV
-502 DLRVARKIAVADKM
+502 NLRVARKIAAADKL
-516 PDIYKGTAAGA
+516 PDIYKGAAAGA

-557 VLFTVATEGDGF
+557 VIFTVTAEGDGF

-600 VANKTNVYNIVKSE
+600 VAGKKNVYNIVKGD

-626 NTDADEPM
+626 NTDADEMM
-634 DKEFWNTVSVEAPVA
+634 DKEFWNTVSVEAAVA

-670 ATETSP
+670 ATETRP

-681 LLVSPGFNRPTMLEG
+681 LLASPGFNRPAMIEG
-696 WNADRKGDF
+696 WITDNRSDF

-717 RTNMVCEAYYLQSFE
+717 RTNPVCEAYYQQMFE
-732 VNQTISNLPEGY
+732 VNQVVSNLPEGY

-755 GSREALQQKVANGVT
+755 GSREDLQQKVANGTT

-778 IENKGKGDEVALPS
+778 IEYKGKGNEVALPS
-792 IAAGMDQCPGIGWK
+792 IAAGINQCPGIGWK
-806 GVAGEQ
+806 GTAGEQ
-812 PDNVMDAAEYFEC
+812 PDNVMDAAEYFES

-831 THIIKVGPDGELTIG
+831 TRIIKVGPEGELTIG
-846 VTKDKQVDGDWAV
+846 VTKDKQVDSDWAV

-866 YFGKHVSQDII
+866 YFGKHVSQEII
-877 DGVNSIKNNAVENG
+877 DGINTVKNNSIENG

-900 VKRPLKSG
+900 VKRPLKRG

-920 FK
+920 

>member
-1 MKKKVLLLGIGLLS
+1 MKKQVLTLGIGLLS
-15 ATLLNAQTTPW
+15 ATLLNAQTSPW
-26 TGHTVGNGGEF
+26 PGHAVGNGGEF
-37 YLYNVSTGLWLQN
+37 YLYNVATGLWLQN

-70 IKLEKAGQK
+70 ITLEKTGPK
-79 AFKLR
+79 TFKLR

-98 DAGLLYWDMPADNVG
+98 DAGLLYWDMPAENVG
-113 AWEISPADNAES
+113 AWDISPADNFQS
-125 IHGYWLECDALVL
+125 IHGYWLECDAMVL
-138 GADNNLLTVD
+138 GADNNLLTTD
-148 KDKNSI
+148 KDKNSV
-154 WQLVTREDRIAD
+154 WQLVTREERIAD
-166 AKAKASINHPVDVT
+166 AKAKASVEHPVDVT
-180 WLIDAPDLVTKNTTF
+180 WLIDAPDLATKNTTY
-195 KLDFTATPNTEHSTY
+195 KLDFTAAPNTEHSTY
-210 QGGWDIVKAN
+210 QGGWNIVKAN

-226 NTQTFDYHQTIS
+226 NTQTFDYHQTIN

-268 AADKFVNGTEQL
+268 GADKFANGTQQL

-301 KAPEEGFSFQAER
+301 TAPEEGFSFQAER
-314 EGGQSSGL
+314 EKDQGSGL

-332 YALWTGNYQNNEIT
+332 YALWKGNYQNAEIT
-346 IIVTDGTLKF
+346 VTVTDGTLKF
-356 GVKKEAG
+356 GIRKETG
-363 VIDDW
+363 VVDDW
-368 CVISNFSLKYLG
+368 CVISDFSLKYLG
-380 SEVLQTAEEA
+380 SKVLQTAEEA
-390 LKGLKKILATTKAFK
+390 LKGLKAIIATTKAFK
-405 GAVAPALSKRYTN
+405 GAVAPALNKQYTD
-418 AIAAAN
+418 AIQAAD
-424 KALTSTDPVAINV
+424 KALTSTDPVAINT
-437 ATSNLQKAYDA
+437 ATSALQKAYDA
-448 VAACSESYATLVKTT
+448 VAACAENYEALAKTV
-463 EICKNINKNNE
+463 EICKTANKNNDT
-474 EQFSAA
+474 QFSTA
-480 IVKADKVGKTA
+480 IAEAENVAKTA
-491 TTDTDMKSALV
+491 TADTDMKLALV
-502 DLRVARKIAVADKM
+502 NLRVARKIAAADKL
-516 PDIYKGTAAGA
+516 PDIYKGAAAGA

-557 VLFTVATEGDGF
+557 VLFTVTAEGDGF

-600 VANKTNVYNIVKSE
+600 VAGKKNVYNIVKGD

-626 NTDADEPM
+626 NTDADEMM
-634 DKEFWNTVSVEAPVA
+634 DKEFWNTVSVEAAVA

-662 ERDALLAT
+662 ERDAT
-670 ATETSP
+670 ATETRP

-681 LLVSPGFNRPTMLEG
+681 LLASPGFNRPAMLEG
-696 WNADRKGDF
+696 WITDNRSDF

-717 RTNMVCEAYYLQSFE
+717 RTNPVCEAYYQQMFE
-732 VNQTISNLPEGY
+732 VNQVVSNLPEGY

-755 GSREALQQKVANGVT
+755 GSREDLQQKVANGTT

-778 IENKGKGDEVALPS
+778 IEYKGKGNEVALPS
-792 IAAGMDQCPGIGWK
+792 IAAGINQCPGIGWK
-806 GVAGEQ
+806 GAAGEQ
-812 PDNVMDAAEYFEC
+812 PDNVMDAAEYFES

-831 THIIKVGPDGELTIG
+831 TRIIKVGPEGELTIG
-846 VTKDKQVDGDWAV
+846 VTKDKQVDSDWAV

-866 YFGKHVSQDII
+866 YFGKHVSQEII
-877 DGVNSIKNNAVENG
+877 DGINTVKNNSIENG

-900 VKRPLKSG
+900 VKRPLKRG

-920 FK
+920 

>member
-1 MKKKVLLLGIGLLS
+1 MKKQVLTLGIGLLS
-15 ATLLNAQTTPW
+15 ATLLNAQTSPW
-26 TGHTVGNGGEF
+26 PGHAVGNGGEF
-37 YLYNVSTGLWLQN
+37 YLYNVATGLWLQN

-70 IKLEKAGQK
+70 ITLEKTGPK
-79 AFKLR
+79 TFKLR

-98 DAGLLYWDMPADNVG
+98 DAGLLYWDMPAENVG
-113 AWEISPADNAES
+113 AWDISPADNFQS
-125 IHGYWLECDALVL
+125 IHGYWLECDAMVL
-138 GADNNLLTVD
+138 GADNNLLTTD
-148 KDKNSI
+148 KDKNSV
-154 WQLVTREDRIAD
+154 WQLVTREERIAD
-166 AKAKASINHPVDVT
+166 AKAKASVEHPVDVT
-180 WLIDAPDLVTKNTTF
+180 WLIDAPDLATKNTTY
-195 KLDFTATPNTEHSTY
+195 KLDFTAAPHTEHSTY
-210 QGGWDIVKAN
+210 QGGWNIVKAN

-226 NTQTFDYHQTIS
+226 NTQTFDYHQTIN

-268 AADKFVNGTEQL
+268 GADKFANGTEQL

-301 KAPEEGFSFQAER
+301 TAPEEGFSFQAER
-314 EGGQSSGL
+314 EGGQGSGL

-332 YALWTGNYQNNEIT
+332 YALWQGNYQNAEIT
-346 IIVTDGTLKF
+346 VTVTDGTLKF
-356 GVKKEAG
+356 GVRKEAG
-363 VIDDW
+363 VVDDW
-368 CVISNFSLKYLG
+368 CVISDFSLKYLG
-380 SEVLQTAEEA
+380 SKVLQTAEEA
-390 LKGLKKILATTKAFK
+390 LKGLKAIIATTKAFK
-405 GAVAPALSKRYTN
+405 GAVAPALNKQYTD
-418 AIAAAN
+418 AIQAAD
-424 KALTSTDPVAINV
+424 KALTSTDPVAINT
-437 ATSNLQKAYDA
+437 ATSALQKAYDA
-448 VAACSESYATLVKTT
+448 VAACAENYEALAKTV
-463 EICKNINKNNE
+463 EICKTSNKNNDT
-474 EQFSAA
+474 QFSTA
-480 IVKADKVGKTA
+480 IAEAENVAKTA
-491 TTDTDMKSALV
+491 TADTDMKLALV
-502 DLRVARKIAVADKM
+502 NLRVARKIAAADKL
-516 PDIYKGTAAGA
+516 PDIYKGAAAGA

-557 VLFTVATEGDGF
+557 VLFTVTAEGDGF

-600 VANKTNVYNIVKSE
+600 VAGKKNVYNIVKGD

-626 NTDADEPM
+626 NTDADEMM
-634 DKEFWNTVSVEAPVA
+634 DKEFWNTVSVEAAVA

-670 ATETSP
+670 ATETRP

-681 LLVSPGFNRPTMLEG
+681 LLASPGFNRPAMLEG
-696 WNADRKGDF
+696 WITDNRSDF

-717 RTNMVCEAYYLQSFE
+717 RTNPVCEAYYQQMFE
-732 VNQTISNLPEGY
+732 VNQVVSNLPEGY

-755 GSREALQQKVANGVT
+755 GSREDLQQKVANGTT

-778 IENKGKGDEVALPS
+778 IEYKGKGNEVALPS
-792 IAAGMDQCPGIGWK
+792 IAAGINQCPGIGWK
-806 GVAGEQ
+806 GTAGEQ
-812 PDNVMDAAEYFEC
+812 PDNVMDAAEYFES

-831 THIIKVGPDGELTIG
+831 TRIIKVGPEGELTIG
-846 VTKDKQVDGDWAV
+846 VTKDKQVDSDWAV

-866 YFGKHVSQDII
+866 YFGKHVSQEII
-877 DGVNSIKNNAVENG
+877 DGINTVKNNSIENG

-900 VKRPLKSG
+900 VKRPLKRG

-920 FK
+920 

>member
-1 MKKKVLLLGIGLLS
+1 MKKQVLTLGIGLLS
-15 ATLLNAQTTPW
+15 ATLLNAQTSPW
-26 TGHTVGNGGEF
+26 PGHAVGNGGEF
-37 YLYNVSTGLWLQN
+37 YLYNVATGLWLQN

-70 IKLEKAGQK
+70 ITLEKTGPK
-79 AFKLR
+79 TFKLR

-98 DAGLLYWDMPADNVG
+98 DAGLLYWDMPAENVG
-113 AWEISPADNAES
+113 AWDISPADNFQS
-125 IHGYWLECDALVL
+125 IHGYWLECDAMVL
-138 GADNNLLTVD
+138 GADNNLLTTD
-148 KDKNSI
+148 KDNNSV
-154 WQLVTREDRIAD
+154 WQLVTREERIAD
-166 AKAKASINHPVDVT
+166 AKAKASVEHPVDVT
-180 WLIDAPDLVTKNTTF
+180 WLIDAPDLATKNTTY
-195 KLDFTATPNTEHSTY
+195 KLDFTAAPNTEHSTY
-210 QGGWDIVKAN
+210 QGGWNIVKAN

-226 NTQTFDYHQTIS
+226 NTQTFDYHQAIN

-268 AADKFVNGTEQL
+268 GADKFAKGTEQL

-301 KAPEEGFSFQAER
+301 TAPEEGFSFQAER
-314 EGGQSSGL
+314 EKDQGSGL

-332 YALWTGNYQNNEIT
+332 YALWKGNYQNAEIT
-346 IIVTDGTLKF
+346 VTVTDGTLKF
-356 GVKKEAG
+356 GVRKEAG
-363 VIDDW
+363 VVDDW
-368 CVISNFSLKYLG
+368 CVISDFSLKYLG
-380 SEVLQTAEEA
+380 SKVLQTAEEA
-390 LKGLKKILATTKAFK
+390 LKGLKAIIATTKAFK
-405 GAVAPALSKRYTN
+405 GAVAPALNKQYTD
-418 AIAAAN
+418 AIQAAD
-424 KALTSTDPVAINV
+424 KALTSTDPVAINT
-437 ATSNLQKAYDA
+437 ATSALQKAYDA
-448 VAACSESYATLVKTT
+448 VAACAENYEALAKTV
-463 EICKNINKNNE
+463 EICKTANKNNDT
-474 EQFSAA
+474 QFSTA
-480 IVKADKVGKTA
+480 IAEAENVAKTA
-491 TTDTDMKSALV
+491 TADTDMKLALV
-502 DLRVARKIAVADKM
+502 NLRVARKIAAADKL
-516 PDIYKGTAAGA
+516 PDIYKGAAAGA

-557 VLFTVATEGDGF
+557 VLFTVTAEGDGF

-600 VANKTNVYNIVKSE
+600 VTGKKNVYNIVKGD

-626 NTDADEPM
+626 NTDADEMM
-634 DKEFWNTVSVEAPVA
+634 DKEFWNTVSVEAAVA

-670 ATETSP
+670 ATETRP

-681 LLVSPGFNRPTMLEG
+681 LLASPGFNRPAMLEG
-696 WNADRKGDF
+696 WITDNRSDF

-717 RTNMVCEAYYLQSFE
+717 RTNPVCEAYYQQMFE
-732 VNQTISNLPEGY
+732 VNQVVSNLPEGY

-755 GSREALQQKVANGVT
+755 GSREDLQQKVANGTT

-778 IENKGKGDEVALPS
+778 IEYKGKGNEVALPS
-792 IAAGMDQCPGIGWK
+792 IAAGINQCPGIGWK
-806 GVAGEQ
+806 GAAGEQ
-812 PDNVMDAAEYFEC
+812 PDNVMDAAEYFES

-831 THIIKVGPDGELTIG
+831 TRIIKVGPEGELTIG
-846 VTKDKQVDGDWAV
+846 VTKDKQVDSDWAV

-866 YFGKHVSQDII
+866 YFGKHVSQEII
-877 DGVNSIKNNAVENG
+877 DGINTVKNNSIENG

-900 VKRPLKSG
+900 VKRPLKRG

-920 FK
+920 

>member
-1 MKKKVLLLGIGLLS
+1 MKKQVLSLGLGLLS

-26 TGHTVGNGGEF
+26 PGHAVGNGGEF
-37 YLYNVSTGLWLQN
+37 YLYNVATGLWLQN

-62 NVGTRGLP
+62 NVGTRGIP
-70 IKLEKAGQK
+70 IKLENTGPKT
-79 AFKLR
+79 FKLR

-98 DAGLLYWDMPADNVG
+98 DAGLLYWDMPAANVG
-113 AWEISPADNAES
+113 AWEMSPADNAQS

-138 GADNNLLTVD
+138 GADNNLLTLD
-148 KDKNSI
+148 KEKNSV
-154 WQLVTREDRIAD
+154 WQLVTREERIAD
-166 AKAKASINHPVDVT
+166 AKAKASATNPVDVS

-195 KLDFTATPNTEHSTY
+195 KLDFTAAPNTEHSTY

-248 VRGYYRDGSSETRDY
+248 VRGYYRDGSSQTRDY

-268 AADKFVNGTEQL
+268 GADKFVNGTEQL
-280 RATYYA
+280 RAIYYA

-314 EGGQSSGL
+314 EGGKSSGL
-322 YVPNTPHEAN
+322 YVPNTPDEAN
-332 YALWTGNYQNNEIT
+332 CALWTGNYQNAEIT
-346 IIVTDGTLKF
+346 VTVTDGTLKF

-380 SEVLQTAEEA
+380 SKVLQTPEEA
-390 LKGLKKILATTKAFK
+390 LKGLKAILATTKAFK
-405 GAVAPALSKRYTN
+405 GAVAPALNKQYTD
-418 AIAAAN
+418 AIAVAN
-424 KALTSTDPVAINV
+424 KALTSTDPVAINA

-448 VAACSESYATLVKTT
+448 VYACSESYAALAKTT
-463 EICKNINKNNE
+463 EICKNINKNNDA
-474 EQFSAA
+474 QLNAA
-480 IVKADKVGKTA
+480 TVKAEKVAKTA
-491 TTDTDMKSALV
+491 TTDADMKAALV
-502 DLRVARKIAVADKM
+502 DLRVARKIAAADKM
-516 PDIYKGTAAGA
+516 PDIYKGAKAGV

-534 IASQKFLMGGSD
+534 VASQKFLMGGSD

-557 VLFTVATEGDGF
+557 MLFTVAAEGNGF
-569 TINRFG
+569 TINRMG

-589 IPGKDVWAFIP
+589 IPGKDVWAFVP
-600 VANKTNVYNIVKSE
+600 VAGKANVYNIVKGD

-626 NTDADEPM
+626 NTDADDAM
-634 DKEFWNTVSVEAPVA
+634 DKEFWNTVSVEASVA

-670 ATETSP
+670 ATETRP
-676 VDATH
+676 VDATY
-681 LLVSPGFNRPTMLEG
+681 LLTGPGFNRPAMLEG
-696 WNADRKGDF
+696 WNTDRKGDF

-717 RTNMVCEAYYLQSFE
+717 RTNLVCEAYYLQSFE
-732 VNQTISNLPEGY
+732 VNQTVSNLPEGY
-744 YQVNMTGYYRD
+744 YQVNMTGYYRE
-755 GSREALQQKVANGVT
+755 GSREALQQKVTNGTT

-778 IENKGKGDEVALPS
+778 IEYKGKGDEVALPS
-792 IAAGMDQCPGIGWK
+792 IAAGMNQCPGIGWT
-806 GVAGEQ
+806 GNAGEQ

-831 THIIKVGPDGELTIG
+831 THIIKVGPEGELTIG
-846 VTKDKQVDGDWAV
+846 VTKDKQVDADWAV

-866 YFGKHVSQDII
+866 YFGKQVSQGTITGI
-877 DGVNSIKNNAVENG
+877 DAIKNNVVEDG

-908 IYICNG
+908 IYIRNG

-920 FK
+920 

>member
-1 MKKKVLLLGIGLLS
+1 MKKQVLTLGIGLLS
-15 ATLLNAQTTPW
+15 ATLLNAQTSPW
-26 TGHTVGNGGEF
+26 PGHAVGNGGEF
-37 YLYNVSTGLWLQN
+37 YLYNVATGLWLQN

-70 IKLEKAGQK
+70 ITLEKTGPK
-79 AFKLR
+79 TFKLR

-98 DAGLLYWDMPADNVG
+98 DAGLLYWDMPAENVG
-113 AWEISPADNAES
+113 AWDISPADNFQS
-125 IHGYWLECDALVL
+125 IHGYWLECDAMVL
-138 GADNNLLTVD
+138 GADNNLLTTD
-148 KDKNSI
+148 KDKNSV
-154 WQLVTREDRIAD
+154 WQLVTREERIAD
-166 AKAKASINHPVDVT
+166 AKAKASVEHPVDVT
-180 WLIDAPDLVTKNTTF
+180 WLIDAPDLATKNTTY
-195 KLDFTATPNTEHSTY
+195 KLDFTAAPHAEHSTY
-210 QGGWDIVKAN
+210 QGGWNIVKAN

-226 NTQTFDYHQTIS
+226 NTQTFDYHQTIN

-268 AADKFVNGTEQL
+268 GADKFANGTEQL

-301 KAPEEGFSFQAER
+301 TAPEEGFSFQAER
-314 EGGQSSGL
+314 EGGQGSGL

-332 YALWTGNYQNNEIT
+332 YALWKGNYQNAEIT
-346 IIVTDGTLKF
+346 VTVTDGTLKF
-356 GVKKEAG
+356 GVRKEAG
-363 VIDDW
+363 VVDDW
-368 CVISNFSLKYLG
+368 CIISDFSLKYLG
-380 SEVLQTAEEA
+380 SKVLQTAEEA
-390 LKGLKKILATTKAFK
+390 LKGLKAIIATTKAFK
-405 GAVAPALSKRYTN
+405 GAVAPALNKQYTD
-418 AIAAAN
+418 AIQAAD
-424 KALTSTDPVAINV
+424 KALTSTDPVAINT
-437 ATSNLQKAYDA
+437 ATSALQKAYDA
-448 VAACSESYATLVKTT
+448 VAACAENYEALAKTV
-463 EICKNINKNNE
+463 EICKTSNKNNDT
-474 EQFSAA
+474 QFSTA
-480 IVKADKVGKTA
+480 IAEAENVAKTA
-491 TTDTDMKSALV
+491 TADTDMKLALV
-502 DLRVARKIAVADKM
+502 NLRVARKIAAADKL
-516 PDIYKGTAAGA
+516 PDIYKGAAAGA

-557 VLFTVATEGDGF
+557 VLFTVTAEGDGF

-589 IPGKDVWAFIP
+589 IPGKDVWVFIP
-600 VANKTNVYNIVKSE
+600 VAGKKNVYNIVKGD

-626 NTDADEPM
+626 NTDADEMM
-634 DKEFWNTVSVEAPVA
+634 DKEFWNTVSVEAAVA

-670 ATETSP
+670 ATETRP

-681 LLVSPGFNRPTMLEG
+681 LLASPGFNRPAMLEG
-696 WNADRKGDF
+696 WITDNRSDF

-717 RTNMVCEAYYLQSFE
+717 RTNPVCEAYYQQMFE
-732 VNQTISNLPEGY
+732 VNQVVSNLPEGY
-744 YQVNMTGYYRD
+744 YQVNMTGYYCD
-755 GSREALQQKVANGVT
+755 ASREALQQKIANGAT

-792 IAAGMDQCPGIGWK
+792 IAAGMDQCPGIGWT
-806 GVAGEQ
+806 GIAGEQ

-846 VTKDKQVDGDWAV
+846 VTKDKQVDNDWAV

-877 DGVNSIKNNAVENG
+877 NGINTIKNNVVEDG

-900 VKRPLKSG
+900 VRRPLKSG

-920 FK
+920 

>member
-1 MKKKVLLLGIGLLS
+1 MKKQVLTLGIGLLS
-15 ATLLNAQTTPW
+15 ATLLNAQTSPW
-26 TGHTVGNGGEF
+26 PGHAVGNGGEF
-37 YLYNVSTGLWLQN
+37 YLYNVATGLWLQN

-70 IKLEKAGQK
+70 ITLEKTGPK
-79 AFKLR
+79 TFKLR

-98 DAGLLYWDMPADNVG
+98 DAGLLYWDMPAENVG
-113 AWEISPADNAES
+113 AWDISPADNFQS
-125 IHGYWLECDALVL
+125 IHGYWLECDAMVL
-138 GADNNLLTVD
+138 GADNNLLTTD
-148 KDKNSI
+148 KDKNSV
-154 WQLVTREDRIAD
+154 WQLVTREERIAD
-166 AKAKASINHPVDVT
+166 AKAKASVEHPVDVT
-180 WLIDAPDLVTKNTTF
+180 WLIDAPDLATKNTTY
-195 KLDFTATPNTEHSTY
+195 KLDFTAATNTEHSTY
-210 QGGWDIVKAN
+210 QGGWNIVKAN

-226 NTQTFDYHQTIS
+226 NTQTFNYHQTIN

-268 AADKFVNGTEQL
+268 GAEKFANGTEQL

-301 KAPEEGFSFQAER
+301 TAPEEGFSFQAER
-314 EGGQSSGL
+314 EGGQGSGL

-332 YALWTGNYQNNEIT
+332 YALWKGNYQNAEIT
-346 IIVTDGTLKF
+346 VTVTDGTLKF
-356 GVKKEAG
+356 GVRKEAG
-363 VIDDW
+363 VVDDW
-368 CVISNFSLKYLG
+368 CVISDFSLKYLG
-380 SEVLQTAEEA
+380 SKVLQTAEEA
-390 LKGLKKILATTKAFK
+390 LKGLKAIIATTKAFK
-405 GAVAPALSKRYTN
+405 GAVAPALNKQYTD
-418 AIAAAN
+418 AIQAAD
-424 KALTSTDPVAINV
+424 KALTSTDPVAINT
-437 ATSNLQKAYDA
+437 ATSALQKAYDA
-448 VAACSESYATLVKTT
+448 VAACAENYEALAKTV
-463 EICKNINKNNE
+463 EICKTANKNNDT
-474 EQFSAA
+474 QFSTA
-480 IVKADKVGKTA
+480 IAEAENVAKTA
-491 TTDTDMKSALV
+491 TADTDMKLALV
-502 DLRVARKIAVADKM
+502 NLRVARKIAAADKL
-516 PDIYKGTAAGA
+516 PDIYKGAAAGA

-557 VLFTVATEGDGF
+557 VLFTVTAEGDGF

-600 VANKTNVYNIVKSE
+600 VAGKKNVYNIVKGD

-626 NTDADEPM
+626 NTDADEMM
-634 DKEFWNTVSVEAPVA
+634 DKEFWNTVSVEAAVA

-670 ATETSP
+670 ATETRP

-681 LLVSPGFNRPTMLEG
+681 LLASPGFNRPAMLEG
-696 WNADRKGDF
+696 WITDNRSDF

-717 RTNMVCEAYYLQSFE
+717 RTNPVCEAYYQQMFE
-732 VNQTISNLPEGY
+732 VNQVVSNLPEGY

-755 GSREALQQKVANGVT
+755 GSREDLQQKVANGTT

-778 IENKGKGDEVALPS
+778 IEYKGKGNEVALPS
-792 IAAGMDQCPGIGWK
+792 IAAGINQCPGIGWK
-806 GVAGEQ
+806 GAAGEQ
-812 PDNVMDAAEYFEC
+812 PDNVMDAAEYFES

-831 THIIKVGPDGELTIG
+831 TRIIKVGPEGELTIG
-846 VTKDKQVDGDWAV
+846 VTKDKQVDSDWAV

-866 YFGKHVSQDII
+866 YFGKHVSQEII
-877 DGVNSIKNNAVENG
+877 DGINTVKNNSIENG

-900 VKRPLKSG
+900 VKRPLKRG

-920 FK
+920 